1 MSMTTGTNDGGLK
14 KIYDKSVKD
23 GYKGSYD
30 DFTTYFNA
38 SDENRRRVYDK
49 NVKNGYKGS
58 YDDFISFAGAGQAKQ
73 QPTRYQLPTFQPY
86 QRELDDSPASILSPT
101 QLKIARGE
109 IGEGDTYTLQ
119 PGEDIEAF
127 TPLPNFTLEQTE
139 EERQQRQQQPKPQRQ
154 TMRDG
159 SRMLG
164 HNAALTRLAQENG
177 IATQGFENL
186 NELGEDAMK
195 IYALTPQGKADK
207 QNMDNAAELAYDDF
221 AADYLKNGSDQDIKA
236 QLELGRQK
244 QILEQENAAL
254 AKDIEAWKA
263 HPGTEQQLNALN
275 ARIRDL
281 NKRIGAYEAAVAQSD
296 KAQEKVNE
304 AFQKWLENDDY
315 YKAVAQQY
323 EQNYEA
329 TMGDWFDSAATP
341 LYMQKTKD
349 EIAKMKAYLDDESLN
364 LDHRQR
370 TAIKRRVKDAEAWVK
385 AAEKNGWLDKT
396 FAGMQGKGAG
406 IDIAT
411 MFRGMGNSLTLD
423 RLSFGIG
430 DALDARA
437 IEKAMVKVRDQGV
450 ESLTPEERALLESD
464 AVLDLTKSIFNV
476 DESAFNAGATTME
489 MLPFIAELWLSGGA
503 LGAIK
508 GGVKGAIKGGAK
520 GFGKGLRAGWKTAM
534 KPTASQLGRLG
545 EAGRFAPKSV
555 GQVAKE
561 VGMTAAE
568 IVDNGLFYAMTTGLG
583 HSVANTLEYMT
594 PEIDADFDF
603 GTGKWNIKG
612 VAVDEQG
619 NIKGGDKLGL
629 AALKGF
635 GMQAIEGG
643 SEMLGE
649 KALQPLLDRAG
660 YGLRKLMGGR
670 GRAMYKPYLRVVDDW
685 IGHGALKN
693 ISGFGTEYAEEL
705 AGSAIRVITGLST
718 WDQEFNKQNL
728 ADTAYGLMPAQ
739 VAFAILGGGRMV
751 GHARR
756 SSQAK
761 DLLDKYAPE
770 QAAFYDRVAKMSTY
784 DGADKLDR
792 KTLEILKSIDE
803 KKNNGTLTDEDQR
816 KAAAELGMIFTMQ
829 EQIYMDEAS
838 AYMKD
843 KQGRRMY
850 EGITSNLNENGMFAV
865 YEWKHD
871 GTTERVPVLS
881 TKDGKATVRIWNGK
895 KQTVDLKD
903 LSFVGEYTPEQAM
916 QFAGERQTEFDDYA
930 YTDQTTPMA
939 GSVYYD
945 ADGNIP
951 IVPGKGEVNITE
963 VADNGDVTF
972 TTDDGTTQTMSERKF
987 YDYMRDLRDAYEVTA
1002 GELAAWRVEA
1012 DTKGKTAAENDDP
1025 QANYGVGREARM
1037 ARRALA
1043 NAIGEERMA
1052 ELERMDGEQLTR
1064 EYMMADEKTQ
1074 DLIYDWMQ
1082 NRVGNSYGEAMNQRR
1097 QQAMVEWKQR
1107 IGRLPYDNG
1116 NVTTAVHNGNIVIV
1130 EDNDGQQAAIV
1141 DMQGNK
1147 SMVQSSELSNMQ
1159 DNSLD
1164 SVAAQATMPQQAQL
1178 TALEQAYNGTT
1189 FQAGQEYT
1197 IGTDVNGEE
1206 RKAIIVS
1213 VNEDGTISYA
1223 TEYGYDKEG
1232 NPTPAA
1238 RSVKVATA
1246 EGFRDM
1252 TENARQQRATQEQG
1266 QQEAAQQRADMGE
1279 LRNGQRVTIMD
1290 GGHPVQGTVNM
1301 PYTGSQSVF
1310 TDTQKLIK
1318 FDTIDDL
1325 KKSMQDAANALQTEQ
1340 QAAIEAVANRINEL
1354 ANAMPN
1360 ASIKV
1365 VTDINELRPD
1375 AQEFANQGR
1384 LEAYFDPATNTVVF
1398 YAPGLVANNSNVD
1411 GKVIHEVVIH
1421 YGLKNMLGEK
1431 DYAALCLNIFNNV
1444 MDDNDRAQYVQYVKD
1459 SHPNSNLTDEQ
1470 IMAMAADEWLAFTY
1484 ENRDIDSIKRE
1495 SLLQTIVN
1503 FIVDLFKKAGV
1514 DLNRDEVMAELD
1526 QLVAASRDW
1535 LRGEQVNQEE
1545 KKEKAPKEEEKKEEP
1560 QPEPTKTR
1568 EELIASAVQAA
1579 ANFAAQGDPNFVK
1592 DNLDK
1597 AKKRVSNAK
1606 KRKPTSTDP
1615 AKRQEQIEKINTEL
1629 AEAEN
1634 ELAFWN
1640 DVQAVINE
1648 AQLAGQTRLNEA
1660 DQALQDL
1667 DSNLNPTIEAEEVH
1681 KFDKEPANADE
1692 AAADFLVGF
1701 VKKEHRINEQ
1711 SLMQETNWSED
1722 EVKNFRPATTPDG
1735 GMTLQEAAENLYNE
1749 YESEGSEHG
1758 WFKDPSEARDKLVSV
1773 MQEAG
1778 KYGELA
1784 NYINQRRGNDE
1795 ATQQMQAALDAN
1807 AQQLGYADAQDMHDK
1822 RMAEAQAKLEELK
1835 DEHGNLSEEALQQFK
1850 DFTQGLMIGQEAT
1863 PAEQQTESIDGEGEY
1878 YQPTNEEPPFS
1889 VVTGNS
1895 SEEEQEEAYFGEEPR
1910 YSVVT
1915 DPQLLD
1921 ELNNGKTVKVYRAMQ
1936 MQDGRLYPP
1945 MAGKVNGQWQK
1956 PIELGVWEQADEHP
1970 ELVDKNGKF
1979 KLDKGN
1985 GSSVAAA
1992 YNPYLHT
1999 SRSPLNDQFSSAWNR
2014 PELVTVEVEVPE
2026 IELTSGYKADK
2037 AKDAVGEVEW
2047 KSGPVSGQLAKLGNP
2062 RKVILSR
2069 YDKPVR
2075 IVPNKEVSQRIA
2087 EMLKDTDIEVPFNT
2101 VTPELRQALEEQ
2113 GVKIGKPQKGNAG
2126 DASMSAYNEWKS
2138 NKPLPIDQ
2146 QTPKNTTIDQ
2156 VLYSIKVNHNSPY
2169 LLKKA
2174 DGSFIDPETGE
2185 RLGFDHRFMN
2195 TGEGAQ
2201 VHGWGSYFSVS
2212 DLRGYAD
2219 ARNSNNTSSMRAA
2232 NITYGIDWL
2241 EKNPT
2246 YEDWVNSDETRSYY
2260 DTTGTYKYIEEL
2272 KKRGPEWEG
2281 DVKLFEEQ
2289 AKERDQQRN
2298 DEKHLH
2304 EEYEKLRMAH
2314 LAMASRHHYD
2324 VEIPD
2329 NNGNYLEETAILTK
2343 EQLDRIA
2350 SSFHDVTLNIL
2361 QERGRLSDDMADWRR
2376 GNVER
2381 ATEEIRNHNDITTYG
2396 LYRELIDNFSEEKDV
2411 SKVFFNAG
2419 FTGIHYYGQRDGE
2432 CYVIFDENDARIVDH
2447 VMFSITGLI
2456 TNEQGE
2462 IDYDRVTNLAENIT
2476 NDGASM
2482 GGLGVQEPNGRAT
2495 SRLPRIY
2502 QSTSGMPAAAAE
2514 IIARASYQKIGGER
2528 SAEGRMAQ
2536 TPQAVSFRADTRKA
2550 IESWA
2555 KDQGYWYDEQR
2566 LTDGY
2571 TEIKGG
2577 TESRVFLNGDKTKVR
2592 KLTSYTAAYG
2602 DYMQRLMENVEIFN
2616 ATFPDT
2622 AYEVIGFGQDNNGN
2636 LAAVVEQPYIE
2647 GEKVADIFR
2656 GWDDQ
2661 FGYISNAM
2669 SRLGFRPID
2678 NDGTYT
2684 NGTAYASDINADNMV
2699 VDGEGNPHI
2708 IDAVMSLRPEQY
2720 SEPFVL
2726 YSVVTPQQDAD
2737 YMDAVNRGDM
2747 ETAQR
2752 MVNEAAERADYFSD
2766 SSYQGSLA
2774 FNGAAPNNN
2783 GYYETKEQRKQAFDN
2798 GELEGDYS
2806 LGDFMDNGV
2815 DGNDLEWQL
2824 ANPIAASGRDKATLQ
2839 SIKNLNDVVKNGK
2852 RTIKMYRAV
2861 DSNIKEDSFRN
2872 GDWITPSREYAE
2884 QHIELQDWDSG
2895 RIIEQEVSVD
2905 DIWWN
2910 GDDINEW
2917 GYDDSR
2923 NYAYQN
2929 TKNNRKLLDAVTYDD
2944 EGNVIPLSKR
2954 FNKRSGDIRYSFVG
2968 RSGAQ
2973 RLDMADRAMT
2983 RLNNLHVA
2991 REMEEQGKD
3000 AKVVKMATGWERG
3013 KDGKW
3018 RYEIAEASMEDIV
3031 KRMREPILPKIAEIK
3046 RLKELARKEYER
3058 FEYLNNNIP
3067 ARLDSRFTEEE
3078 KQTYR
3083 EQRKERDK
3091 LLQSSHANQTDAE
3104 VIEGELRNDGVE
3116 MTLGEILPEG
3126 NELLKAYPQ
3135 LADIKVRYYNRETL
3149 RDGSYGRY
3157 NDKTNTLFIAAGR
3170 ERPITEIYSA
3180 LYHEIQHAIQD
3191 IEGFAQGGNP
3201 QMAAQAVKDM
3211 DNNAKVWEYKMMLDD
3226 VAQENPGH
3234 ADSEQELL
3242 YDILFDHLL
3251 YENDGQAEYN
3261 AVRDGWIPEENLR
3274 KQAFK
3279 IYQGKI
3285 KGDSYEK
3292 AHKQWYD
3299 KLNEAGRT
3307 TYYEGTPF
3315 ELYKRL
3321 AGETE
3326 ARNVQTRLGFTEEQ
3340 RRQLLAADTED
3351 VAREDQLVM
3360 FAGDPVLYS
3369 VSQAAN
3375 TPQERLRLYDA
3386 MNGEKYASNFVG
3398 RVTEGFYRSV
3408 VDGAIPLKRLQDVI
3422 AGRGKV
3428 TDAENAYLMEIAR
3441 AARAKRLTD
3450 EAETKYYEPMMKAIA
3465 ALTGRTSKKG
3475 YYKAMRDV
3483 ELYVLAK
3490 SGLERNQW
3498 FWDEAK
3504 KSDPNAQL
3512 EDKSGLTA
3520 LAAEF
3525 GEKDFT
3531 AFAERLVA
3539 DYEARHGQQK
3549 IDELWKC
3556 INAVSKNIL
3565 DTELDGHLIS
3575 QELHND
3581 LLNRWKFYVPM
3592 RGFDEQVTSAFYTYQ
3607 PSSATIRFENP
3618 FKKIKG
3624 RVSLAD
3630 NPFVNLIRMTESAIN
3645 LKGKNEVGLALLNL
3659 AASHD
3664 DNGLLRV
3671 GKAWEVKEV
3680 DPATG
3685 EVTWKAA
3692 YPNLSNVSQ
3701 ADIPAAIDAFQK
3713 SMMRQA
3719 KTGDA
3724 RPSSRTAGGVRIHPS
3739 DIDQHVLKVKVGGQ
3753 TVDLYLLGNPKAFQ
3767 ALNPTGKSKTEE
3779 KLSGLTRSLS
3789 GLMTTYNPVFMVRN
3803 SIRDFKT
3810 AAIITY
3816 TRDGAAGMFNMMGQ
3830 WFGNMNALRKLIKGE
3845 SSGDATLDRYWQEFL
3860 EFGGETGFT
3869 RSLNMEKQREDFNK
3883 KMFNLTRDKSGQ
3895 AMHKI
3900 THWYFDW
3907 MEKRGN
3913 RYAEDI
3919 TRFAVFCASRK
3930 QGRSAMQA
3938 AADAK
3943 NTTANFNKKGQ
3954 SGFARFMS
3962 TNYAFFNAAIQ
3973 GLNTSFHAF
3982 KDNPGRAAT
3991 AAVSTMIYSMAIP
4004 YVNMCLLALF
4014 GDDDDWRQYEN
4025 MTQFVSNTHAVWYI
4039 PGAGFLTIPYPQD
4052 FVPFTSLGNIIWRN
4066 AAGFEKPL
4074 NGRSIFGNVM
4084 LQWFDT
4090 WADLLPVNA
4099 FEEGFGEM
4107 KDWKGVARALAP
4119 TWLSPVADVM
4129 LNRNFMGS
4137 QIRRK
4142 HFTLN
4147 DQKDLAPYWAEYDRS
4162 KNWWAHDI
4170 ARLIAGGDEYRA
4182 AAAWRN
4188 VDPRQLIHLVEGYGG
4203 GTVKLMSDIAVYF
4216 EEMAKGDKPTL
4227 NQAPFIK
4234 KFWIQPNPDKYEG
4247 NLNGKLYEMAK
4258 YQREL
4263 EQQIKDLQK
4272 EADKA
4277 REDGNDKAAEK
4288 REKKIEEIQSS
4299 MEYKILTDYDVNS
4312 MMKDWREERNDI
4324 TNDETLSEEGKQD
4337 KIITLTY
4344 QKAAFL
4350 DGIWE
4355 EAFLG
4360 EEAPK
4365 RNWFSEF
4372 YRDASTEA
4380 YTHNRKEQE
4389 QEEE

>member
-1 MSMTTGTNDGGLK
+1 MKEQMSMTTGTNDGGLK

-73 QPTRYQLPTFQPY
+73 QPTRYQLPTFQSY

-109 IGEGDTYTLQ
+109 IGEGDAYTLQ

-127 TPLPNFTLEQTE
+127 TPLPNFTLEHTE
-139 EERQQRQQQPKPQRQ
+139 EEKQQRQQQPKPQRQ
-154 TMRDG
+154 TMRNG
-159 SRMLG
+159 GRMLG
-164 HNAALTRLAQENG
+164 HNAALTRLAQDNG
-177 IATQGFENL
+177 IATEGFENL

-207 QNMDNAAELAYDDF
+207 KNMDNAAELAYDDF

-244 QILEQENAAL
+244 QLLEQENAAL

-263 HPGTEQQLNALN
+263 HPGTEQQRNALN
-275 ARIRDL
+275 ARISDL
-281 NKRIGAYEAAVAQSD
+281 NKRLGEYEAAVAQSD

-341 LYMQKTKD
+341 LYMQMTKD
-349 EIAKMKAYLDDESLN
+349 EIAKMKAYLDDENLN
-364 LDHRQR
+364 LDYRQR

-520 GFGKGLRAGWKTAM
+520 GFGKGLKAGWKAAM

-545 EAGRFAPKSV
+545 EAGRFAPKTV

-594 PEIDADFDF
+594 PEMDSKYDF
-603 GTGKWNIKG
+603 GTGKMNING

-649 KALQPLLDRAG
+649 KALQPLIDRAG
-660 YGLRKLMGGR
+660 YGLRKLMGGN

-705 AGSAIRVITGLST
+705 AGSVMRVITGLST

-770 QAAFYDRVAKMSTY
+770 QAAFYDRVAQMSTY
-784 DGADKLDR
+784 DGADMLDR
-792 KTLEILKSIDE
+792 KTLEILKTIDE
-803 KKNNGTLTDEDQR
+803 KKNNGTLTEEDQR

-843 KQGRRMY
+843 KQDRRMY
-850 EGITSNLNENGMFAV
+850 EGVTSNLNKDNGKFVVARMKGEEGDS
-865 YEWKHD
+865 Y
-871 GTTERVPVLS
+871 VPVLS
-881 TKDGKATVRIWNGK
+881 TKDNKAVVRLRDGK
-895 KQTVDLKD
+895 KKTVDIKD
-903 LSFVGEYTPEQAM
+903 LEIVREQTPEEALQWVND
-916 QFAGERQTEFDDYA
+916 GYILTGYDYD
-930 YTDQTTPMA
+930 DQTTPMA

-945 ADGNIP
+945 AEGNIP

-972 TTDDGTTQTMSERKF
+972 TTEDGTTQTMNERKF
-987 YDYMRDLRDAYEVTA
+987 YDYMRALRNVYEDTA
-1002 GELAAWRVEA
+1002 GQLAAWRVEA

-1025 QANYGVGREARM
+1025 QAHYGVGREARM

-1043 NAIGEERMA
+1043 NAIGEERM
-1052 ELERMDGEQLTR
+1052 EQLERMDGEQLTR

-1074 DLIYDWMQ
+1074 DLMYDWMQ
-1082 NRVGNSYGEAMNQRR
+1082 NRVGDSYGEAMNQRR
-1097 QQAMVEWKQR
+1097 QQAMAEWKRR

-1116 NVTTAVHNGNIVIV
+1116 NVTTAVHNGNIIIV

-1141 DMQGNK
+1141 DMAGNK
-1147 SMVQSSELSNMQ
+1147 SMVQSSELSNIQ

-1197 IGTDVNGEE
+1197 IGTDTNGEE

-1232 NPTPAA
+1232 NPTPAV

-1252 TENARQQRATQEQG
+1252 TENARQQKATQEQG
-1266 QQEAAQQRADMGE
+1266 QREAAQQRANMGE

-1310 TDTQKLIK
+1310 TDSGKLVK

-1325 KKSMQDAANALQTEQ
+1325 KKSIQDAANALQTEQ
-1340 QAAIEAVANRINEL
+1340 QAAIEAVANRITEL

-1360 ASIKV
+1360 ARIKV

-1375 AQEFANQGR
+1375 AQEFAKQGR
-1384 LEAYFDPATNTVVF
+1384 LEAYFDPDTNTVVF

-1444 MDDNDRAQYVQYVKD
+1444 MDENDRAQYVQYVKD

-1545 KKEKAPKEEEKKEEP
+1545 KKEEAPKEEEKKEEP

-1568 EELIASAVQAA
+1568 EELIANAVQAA
-1579 ANFAAQGDPNFVK
+1579 ANFSAQGDPNFVK

-1629 AEAEN
+1629 AAAES

-1667 DSNLNPTIEAEEVH
+1667 DSNLNPTVEAEKVH

-1701 VKKEHRINEQ
+1701 VKKQHRINEQ
-1711 SLMQETNWSED
+1711 SLMQETGWSED
-1722 EVKNFRPATTPDG
+1722 EVKNFRPATTSDG
-1735 GMTLQEAAENLYNE
+1735 GMTLQKAAENLYNE

-1758 WFKDPSEARDKLVSV
+1758 WFKDPSEARDKLISV

-1807 AQQLGYADAQDMHDK
+1807 AQQLGYANAQDMHDK

-1835 DEHGNLSEEALQQFK
+1835 DEQGNLSEEALQQFK
-1850 DFTQGLMIGQEAT
+1850 DFTRGLMIGQE
-1863 PAEQQTESIDGEGEY
+1863 QVQTESKFDRISNELGEREQWWEDRILDYITEHYPTQANVSGESKTEQGLAEREAMKNDPVLQEMRRKRKEELDEIDKRLSDAYREEEY
-1878 YQPTNEEPPFS
+1878 LRPSDEPVPFS
-1889 VVTGNS
+1889 VVS
-1895 SEEEQEEAYFGEEPR
+1895 KEEAEEAAVR

-1915 DPQLLD
+1915 DPKEIERLD
-1921 ELNNGKTVKVYRAMQ
+1921 NEPHEIGYRTIALAEGNTMRSPMADRLGKGRGRIRNSSFELNQWERSDENPQLADDNGKI
-1936 MQDGRLYPP
+1936 DLENIG
-1945 MAGKVNGQWQK
+1945 N
-1956 PIELGVWEQADEHP
+1956 
-1970 ELVDKNGKF
+1970 VD
-1979 KLDKGN
+1979 
-1985 GSSVAAA
+1985 
-1992 YNPYLHT
+1992 YNPYIHIRPDAVNT
-1999 SRSPLNDQFSSAWNR
+1999 QFKAAWRR
-2014 PELVTVEVEVPE
+2014 PELVYVRTQYPTS
-2026 IELTSGYKADK
+2026 ELTSGYKAEK
-2037 AKDAVGEVEW
+2037 AKLPVGRHDW
-2047 KSGPVSGQLAKLGNP
+2047 SGGGELV
-2062 RKVILSR
+2062 LSR
-2069 YDKPVR
+2069 WDKPVE
-2075 IVPNKEVSQRIA
+2075 IVPWEEVADDWMKHFSNDPIHF
-2087 EMLKDTDIEVPFNT
+2087 DIISPQLLPILAARGANIVAPHKNM
-2101 VTPELRQALEEQ
+2101 
-2113 GVKIGKPQKGNAG
+2113 GKACN
-2126 DASMSAYNEWKS
+2126 DAYNEWK
-2138 NKPLPIDQ
+2138 NGG
-2146 QTPKNTTIDQ
+2146 TR
-2156 VLYSIKVNHNSPY
+2156 YSI
-2169 LLKKA
+2169 
-2174 DGSFIDPETGE
+2174 
-2185 RLGFDHRFMN
+2185 
-2195 TGEGAQ
+2195 
-2201 VHGWGSYFSVS
+2201 
-2212 DLRGYAD
+2212 
-2219 ARNSNNTSSMRAA
+2219 
-2232 NITYGIDWL
+2232 
-2241 EKNPT
+2241 
-2246 YEDWVNSDETRSYY
+2246 
-2260 DTTGTYKYIEEL
+2260 
-2272 KKRGPEWEG
+2272 
-2281 DVKLFEEQ
+2281 
-2289 AKERDQQRN
+2289 
-2298 DEKHLH
+2298 
-2304 EEYEKLRMAH
+2304 
-2314 LAMASRHHYD
+2314 
-2324 VEIPD
+2324 
-2329 NNGNYLEETAILTK
+2329 
-2343 EQLDRIA
+2343 
-2350 SSFHDVTLNIL
+2350 
-2361 QERGRLSDDMADWRR
+2361 
-2376 GNVER
+2376 
-2381 ATEEIRNHNDITTYG
+2381 
-2396 LYRELIDNFSEEKDV
+2396 
-2411 SKVFFNAG
+2411 
-2419 FTGIHYYGQRDGE
+2419 
-2432 CYVIFDENDARIVDH
+2432 
-2447 VMFSITGLI
+2447 
-2456 TNEQGE
+2456 
-2462 IDYDRVTNLAENIT
+2462 
-2476 NDGASM
+2476 
-2482 GGLGVQEPNGRAT
+2482 
-2495 SRLPRIY
+2495 
-2502 QSTSGMPAAAAE
+2502 
-2514 IIARASYQKIGGER
+2514 
-2528 SAEGRMAQ
+2528 
-2536 TPQAVSFRADTRKA
+2536 
-2550 IESWA
+2550 
-2555 KDQGYWYDEQR
+2555 
-2566 LTDGY
+2566 
-2571 TEIKGG
+2571 
-2577 TESRVFLNGDKTKVR
+2577 
-2592 KLTSYTAAYG
+2592 
-2602 DYMQRLMENVEIFN
+2602 
-2616 ATFPDT
+2616 
-2622 AYEVIGFGQDNNGN
+2622 
-2636 LAAVVEQPYIE
+2636 
-2647 GEKVADIFR
+2647 
-2656 GWDDQ
+2656 
-2661 FGYISNAM
+2661 
-2669 SRLGFRPID
+2669 
-2678 NDGTYT
+2678 
-2684 NGTAYASDINADNMV
+2684 
-2699 VDGEGNPHI
+2699 
-2708 IDAVMSLRPEQY
+2708 
-2720 SEPFVL
+2720 
-2726 YSVVTPQQDAD
+2726 TPQQDAD

-2747 ETAQR
+2747 EAAQR
-2752 MVNEAAERADYFSD
+2752 MVLEAAKAAMPNTKVVDENGNPLLMSHNTNNEGFYTFDKGRIGTG
-2766 SSYQGSLA
+2766 QG
-2774 FNGAAPNNN
+2774 
-2783 GYYETKEQRKQAFDN
+2783 QAFLGIGFNFSRGYGSSIYGNRNISAYLNAENPLRSDGKTLSKMDIRSIIMELNKKNGVDRIEDSWGSMNDAVNALYDYGGDLDVYATIGITYSGESVDVMDAFAKRGYDSTIEYNDN
-2798 GELEGDYS
+2798 GEI
-2806 LGDFMDNGV
+2806 MN
-2815 DGNDLEWQL
+2815 
-2824 ANPIAASGRDKATLQ
+2824 A
-2839 SIKNLNDVVKNGK
+2839 VVF
-2852 RTIKMYRAV
+2852 
-2861 DSNIKEDSFRN
+2861 DSNQIKSAD
-2872 GDWITPSREYAE
+2872 P
-2884 QHIELQDWDSG
+2884 
-2895 RIIEQEVSVD
+2895 
-2905 DIWWN
+2905 
-2910 GDDINEW
+2910 
-2917 GYDDSR
+2917 
-2923 NYAYQN
+2923 
-2929 TKNNRKLLDAVTYDD
+2929 VTYDD
-2944 EGNVIPLSKR
+2944 QGNVIPLSKR
-2954 FNKRSGDIRYSFVG
+2954 FNKRSDDIRYSVVNRNQAIFVSNAARAVEGIKQEKATPEQWLKMIEKNGGLKAGEDKWLGLSEWLKGSDAKTLTKQEVLDFIHQNMIQIEETHYAETSEMLPEKSQEKLNALNEEFDELIWEGDEATGSIYTSDWVDYAFRQMVERYGDDFMMAFEVDGNGTNASLVPTVDYDGDLTDSAKYFLDYNEAEELPINSVRITYTTKGLDNKREIALTVPTIEPWNEGDEIHFGDAGEGRAVAWIRFGETTDADGKRVLVIDEIQSKRHQEGREKGYKKGTKEDVRKANEATIDAQIHYDTYISDLAEKYNCDRADVYAHATDAEIEEAEARMDAVSATMRAYEQVYEEANGVPAAPFEKNWMELAMKRMLRLAAEEGYDKVAWTTGEQQAERYDLTKVIDSIECNHVGKNGRKMFALKGLDYNLVVDTDGTIVAGEDAFVGKPLSDIVGKPLAEKMIGMEEGDVVEGDGLRIGGEGMKGFYDKMIPSFMNKYGKQWGVKVGEVTMPQLEEDYQTMHSIDVTDAMKESVMSGQLMFSFVG

-2991 REMEEQGKD
+2991 RQMEEQGKD
-3000 AKVVKMATGWERG
+3000 AKTTKMATGWERG

-3018 RYEIAEASMEDIV
+3018 RYEIPEDNMEEIV
-3031 KRMREPILPKIAEIK
+3031 KNMREPIVPRLSEIR
-3046 RLKELARKEYER
+3046 RLKEQAKKEYER
-3058 FEYLNNNIP
+3058 FEYLDTTIP
-3067 ARLDSRFTEEE
+3067 ARLDSRYTEEQ
-3078 KQTYR
+3078 KKKYR
-3083 EQRKERDK
+3083 EQRKERDR
-3091 LLQSSHANQTDAE
+3091 LLQSSHANEVDARE
-3104 VIEGELRNDGVE
+3104 IEDNLRNEGVE
-3116 MTLGEILPEG
+3116 TTMGDILPKDSEV
-3126 NELLKAYPQ
+3126 LKAYPQ
-3135 LADIKVRYYNRETL
+3135 LKDIKVKYYKRDEL
-3149 RDGSYGRY
+3149 KDGSYGSY
-3157 NDKTNTLFIAAGR
+3157 NSDTKTLFIAGA
-3170 ERPITEIYSA
+3170 RPVTEIYST
-3180 LYHEIQHAIQD
+3180 LQHEIQHAIQR
-3191 IEGFAQGGNP
+3191 IEGFAQGGSP
-3201 QMAAQAVKDM
+3201 RIAAQAVKDM
-3211 DNNAKVWEYKMMLDD
+3211 SNNAKIWSYKLMLDEAAKD
-3226 VAQENPGH
+3226 NPGH
-3234 ADSEQELL
+3234 AGNPEELL
-3242 YDILFDHLL
+3242 MDILDGLG
-3251 YENDGQAEYN
+3251 YEHDGLAEYN
-3261 AVRDGWIPEENLR
+3261 ARKDGFIPDEDLR
-3274 KQAFK
+3274 KVAYGLFN
-3279 IYQGKI
+3279 GNNDN
-3285 KGDSYEK
+3285 GTYEK
-3292 AHKQWYD
+3292 SYNQWYN
-3299 KLNEAGRT
+3299 KLRESEASS
-3307 TYYEGTPF
+3307 YYEGTPF
-3315 ELYKRL
+3315 QLYKRL

-3326 ARNVQTRLGFTEEQ
+3326 ARNVQSRLGFTDEQ
-3340 RRQLLAADTED
+3340 RREILAADTED
-3351 VAREDQLVM
+3351 VSRQDQLVM
-3360 FAGDPVLYS
+3360 MAGDPVLYS
-3369 VSQAAN
+3369 ISQAAN

-3386 MNGEKYASNFVG
+3386 MVGTKEVSSFVG
-3398 RVTEGFYRSV
+3398 RVTEGFYQSV

-3450 EAETKYYEPMMKAIA
+3450 IAEKEYYEPMMKAIA
-3465 ALTGRTSKKG
+3465 ALTGKTSKKG

-3575 QELHND
+3575 QELHDD

-3592 RGFDEQVTSAFYTYQ
+3592 RGFDEQVTSAFYAYQ

-3680 DPATG
+3680 DPAAG

-3713 SMMRQA
+3713 AMMRQA

-3767 ALNPTGKSKTEE
+3767 ALNPTGKSKAGE

-3830 WFGNMNALRKLIKGE
+3830 WFGNMNALRKLIAGNP
-3845 SSGDATLDRYWQEFL
+3845 SGDATLDRYWQEFL

-3962 TNYAFFNAAIQ
+3962 TNFAFFNAAIQ

-4004 YVNMCLLALF
+4004 FVNMCLLAMF

-4025 MTQFVSNTHAVWYI
+4025 MTQFVSNTHAVYYI
-4039 PGAGFLTIPYPQD
+4039 PGAGFLTMPYPQD

-4147 DQKDLAPYWAEYDRS
+4147 DQKDLAPYWAEYDRN
-4162 KNWWAHDI
+4162 KNWWAYDI

-4182 AAAWRN
+4182 GAAWRN
-4188 VDPRQLIHLVEGYGG
+4188 VDPRQIIHLVEGYGG

-4258 YQREL
+4258 YHREL

-4288 REKKIEEIQSS
+4288 REKKIEEIQNS
-4299 MEYKILTDYDVNS
+4299 MEYRILTDYDVNG
-4312 MMKDWREERNDI
+4312 MMKDWREKRNDI

-4337 KIITLTY
+4337 KIVTITY

-4380 YTHNRKEQE
+4380 YTHNRDKKGEQE
-4389 QEEE
+4389 

>member
-1 MSMTTGTNDGGLK
+1 MEEKDWNQILADFSATKEAKPNLTKEEWFSKFPEFNNDDKLLQAA
-14 KIYDKSVKD
+14 YDYDATVKSGKYKD
-23 GYKGSYD
+23 DQKTLQSKFPEFWG
-30 DFTTYFNA
+30 
-38 SDENRRRVYDK
+38 
-49 NVKNGYKGS
+49 
-58 YDDFISFAGAGQAKQ
+58 GQAKQ

-127 TPLPNFTLEQTE
+127 TPLPNFTIEQTE

-159 SRMLG
+159 GRMLG
-164 HNAALTRLAQENG
+164 HNAALTKLAKDNG
-177 IATQGFENL
+177 IATDGFENL

-221 AADYLKNGSDQDIKA
+221 TADYLKNGSDQDIKA

-254 AKDIEAWKA
+254 AKDIEAWNA

-281 NKRIGAYEAAVAQSD
+281 NKRIGEYEEAVAQSD

-315 YKAVAQQY
+315 YKAVAKQY

-329 TMGDWFDSAATP
+329 TMGEWFDDAATP
-341 LYMQKTKD
+341 LYMQMTKD

-364 LDHRQR
+364 LDYRQR
-370 TAIKRRVKDAEAWVK
+370 TAIKRRVRDAEAWVK

-396 FAGMQGKGAG
+396 FAGMQRKGAG

-464 AVLDLTKSIFNV
+464 AVLDLTKSMFNV

-508 GGVKGAIKGGAK
+508 GGVKAAVKGGAK
-520 GFGKGLRAGWKTAM
+520 GFGKGLRAGWKAAM

-545 EAGRFAPKSV
+545 EAGRFAPKTV

-594 PEIDADFDF
+594 PEMDSKYDF
-603 GTGKWNIKG
+603 GTGKWDIKG
-612 VAVDEQG
+612 IAVDEQG

-649 KALQPLLDRAG
+649 KALQPLLDRGG
-660 YGLRKLMGGR
+660 YWLRGMMGKQ

-685 IGHGALKN
+685 IGHGVLKN
-693 ISGFGTEYAEEL
+693 VSGFGTEYAEEL
-705 AGSAIRVITGLST
+705 AGSVARVITGLST

-739 VAFAILGGGRMV
+739 VAFAVLGGGRMV
-751 GHARR
+751 GQARR

-770 QAAFYDRVAKMSTY
+770 QAAFYDRVAQMSTY
-784 DGADKLDR
+784 DGADMLDR

-843 KQGRRMY
+843 KQGRRTY
-850 EGITSNLNENGMFAV
+850 EGITSNLNENGMFTV

-881 TKDGKATVRIWNGK
+881 TKDGKATIRLWNGK

-930 YTDQTTPMA
+930 YRDQTTPMA

-945 ADGNIP
+945 AEGNIP
-951 IVPGKGEVNITE
+951 IVPGKGEVNVTE

-972 TTDDGTTQTMSERKF
+972 TTEDGTTQTMNERKF
-987 YDYMRDLRDAYEVTA
+987 YDYMRALRDVYEVTA
-1002 GELAAWRVEA
+1002 GQLAAWRVEA

-1025 QANYGVGREARM
+1025 QAHYGVGREARM

-1043 NAIGEERMA
+1043 NAIGEERMT

-1074 DLIYDWMQ
+1074 DLMYDWMQ
-1082 NRVGNSYGEAMNQRR
+1082 NRVNDSYANGMNQRR
-1097 QQAMVEWKQR
+1097 QQAIAQWKQR

-1116 NVTTAVHNGNIVIV
+1116 NCTTAVHNDNIVIV
-1130 EDNDGQQAAIV
+1130 EDNDGKQAAIV
-1141 DMQGNK
+1141 DIQGNK

-1197 IGTDVNGEE
+1197 IGTDTNGEE
-1206 RKAIIVS
+1206 KKAIVVS

-1238 RSVKVATA
+1238 RSIKVATA

-1266 QQEAAQQRADMGE
+1266 RQEAAQQRADMGE
-1279 LRNGQRVTIMD
+1279 LHNGQRVTIMD

-1325 KKSMQDAANALQTEQ
+1325 KKSMQDAANALQAEQ

-1375 AQEFANQGR
+1375 AQELARKGQ
-1384 LEAYFDPATNTVVF
+1384 LEAYFDPDTNTVVF

-1421 YGLKNMLGEK
+1421 YGLRNMLGKK

-1459 SHPNSNLTDEQ
+1459 SHPDWQKTMTNAQ
-1470 IMAMAADEWLAFTY
+1470 IMEIAADEWLAFTY

-1514 DLNRDEVMAELD
+1514 DLNREEVMAELD

-1535 LRGEQVNQEE
+1535 LRGEQMNQEE
-1545 KKEKAPKEEEKKEEP
+1545 KKEEAPKEEEKKEEP

-1568 EELIASAVQAA
+1568 EELIANAVQAA

-1629 AEAEN
+1629 AAAES

-1660 DQALQDL
+1660 DQALKDL
-1667 DSNLNPTIEAEEVH
+1667 DTNLNPTVEAEEVH

-1807 AQQLGYADAQDMHDK
+1807 AQQLGYEDANDMHDK

-1835 DEHGNLSEEALQQFK
+1835 DEQGNLSEEALQQFK
-1850 DFTQGLMIGQEAT
+1850 DFTQGLMIGQEET
-1863 PAEQQTESIDGEGEY
+1863 TTEQPTESIEVGEEFI
-1878 YQPTNEEPPFS
+1878 QPTNEEAPFS
-1889 VVTGNS
+1889 VTRGT
-1895 SEEEQEEAYFGEEPR
+1895 R
-1910 YSVVT
+1910 YSVVNANQAIFVSNAARAVEGIKQEKAT
-1915 DPQLLD
+1915 PEQWLKMVEKNGGLKAGEDKWLGLSQWLKDSKAKTLTKQEVLDFINENAIKIEETHYSEIADVENNERMKALNDEFLDLVSQGDEETGSIYVADWADWAFDAMEKRYGDDFRSGFTWDYDDFRFPKLVPAYEYGGD
-1921 ELNNGKTVKVYRAMQ
+1921 ELTGEARYYLGIEDNPINSTRLDYTTYGLENKREIALTVPTIESWNESDEVHFGDAGEGRAIAWIRFGDAYARGNAVTEQQSLFRELSQKYDCPPYALRERASKEDIARLDAVEEKMKKEYKNNGY
-1936 MQDGRLYPP
+1936 
-1945 MAGKVNGQWQK
+1945 GKVLV
-1956 PIELGVWEQADEHP
+1956 IDEIQSKRHQ
-1970 ELVDKNGKF
+1970 EGRE
-1979 KLDKGN
+1979 KGY
-1985 GSSVAAA
+1985 G
-1992 YNPYLHT
+1992 
-1999 SRSPLNDQFSSAWNR
+1999 
-2014 PELVTVEVEVPE
+2014 
-2026 IELTSGYKADK
+2026 
-2037 AKDAVGEVEW
+2037 
-2047 KSGPVSGQLAKLGNP
+2047 
-2062 RKVILSR
+2062 
-2069 YDKPVR
+2069 
-2075 IVPNKEVSQRIA
+2075 
-2087 EMLKDTDIEVPFNT
+2087 DTDT
-2101 VTPELRQALEEQ
+2101 
-2113 GVKIGKPQKGNAG
+2113 
-2126 DASMSAYNEWKS
+2126 AS
-2138 NKPLPIDQ
+2138 
-2146 QTPKNTTIDQ
+2146 
-2156 VLYSIKVNHNSPY
+2156 
-2169 LLKKA
+2169 
-2174 DGSFIDPETGE
+2174 
-2185 RLGFDHRFMN
+2185 
-2195 TGEGAQ
+2195 
-2201 VHGWGSYFSVS
+2201 
-2212 DLRGYAD
+2212 
-2219 ARNSNNTSSMRAA
+2219 
-2232 NITYGIDWL
+2232 L
-2241 EKNPT
+2241 EKKRR
-2246 YEDWVNSDETRSYY
+2246 DALKAY
-2260 DTTGTYKYIEEL
+2260 DDYIEEL
-2272 KKRGPEWEG
+2272 KEKYGVEVGILNYITQEETEKVDRLNEEINAAAVAAQKASTEVPAAPFEKNWMELSMKRMLRLAAEEG
-2281 DVKLFEEQ
+2281 YDKVAWTTGEQQ
-2289 AKERDQQRN
+2289 AKRYNIGKVVDAMEVRPYKAQSPSESDGHDLTVHLSEGTTWEMFVQPDGTLNSDNELFDGKNVTEVFGKELGNRIMGVTEPVLRLDNEDLLVGGEGMKGFYDKMIPSFMNKYGKQWGVKVGEVTMPNLEEGYQTMHSIDVNDAIKESVMSGQLMFSIVSPESQAIFDKAKEIFGTTNNINEAGYILPDGAMLDFSGRRTLDEGTDDGFLRGRRTEDHRDIQQI
-2298 DEKHLH
+2298 
-2304 EEYEKLRMAH
+2304 EYEKDGNTPSGVNTDM
-2314 LAMASRHHYD
+2314 
-2324 VEIPD
+2324 PD
-2329 NNGNYLEETAILTK
+2329 FI
-2343 EQLDRIA
+2343 
-2350 SSFHDVTLNIL
+2350 
-2361 QERGRLSDDMADWRR
+2361 RR
-2376 GNVER
+2376 GAIRIDSNAGVINLAVKPTQQQRWPIRRIVEANDGDVQVDFGDGWDSDHYVEYDGAKPSRVLADIDRYFDEGIKPEGNMMFSIVGQVINRNGDINYEKLDNIIRSQRNELAGLSRIPEEAVGR
-2381 ATEEIRNHNDITTYG
+2381 AVATPAIAAEAIARGVRQANLAEVWGEDRTREHT
-2396 LYRELIDNFSEEKDV
+2396 RELIK
-2411 SKVFFNAG
+2411 
-2419 FTGIHYYGQRDGE
+2419 Q
-2432 CYVIFDENDARIVDH
+2432 
-2447 VMFSITGLI
+2447 
-2456 TNEQGE
+2456 
-2462 IDYDRVTNLAENIT
+2462 
-2476 NDGASM
+2476 
-2482 GGLGVQEPNGRAT
+2482 
-2495 SRLPRIY
+2495 
-2502 QSTSGMPAAAAE
+2502 
-2514 IIARASYQKIGGER
+2514 
-2528 SAEGRMAQ
+2528 
-2536 TPQAVSFRADTRKA
+2536 
-2550 IESWA
+2550 WA
-2555 KDQGYWYDEQR
+2555 KQSGHWYDEAR
-2566 LTDGY
+2566 LTEDA
-2571 TEIKGG
+2571 TEGRGG
-2577 TESRVFLNGDKTKVR
+2577 TESRVFVTNNGKTVR
-2592 KLTSYTAAYG
+2592 KLTSPVFSQGDVEPYIESLHLFGNVFGESAY
-2602 DYMQRLMENVEIFN
+2602 DIK
-2616 ATFPDT
+2616 
-2622 AYEVIGFGQDNNGN
+2622 GFGENDKGE
-2636 LAAVVEQPYIE
+2636 LCVVIEQPYIQGVRLSDSGITKSIDKIRE
-2647 GEKVADIFR
+2647 FME
-2656 GWDDQ
+2656 
-2661 FGYISNAM
+2661 S
-2669 SRLGFRPID
+2669 LGFKEYGVSMFE
-2678 NDGTYT
+2678 NDKYRVEDVNRT
-2684 NGTAYASDINADNMV
+2684 NVI
-2699 VDGEGNPHI
+2699 VDANGDFHV
-2708 IDAVMSLRPEQY
+2708 IDAYV
-2720 SEPFVL
+2720 
-2726 YSVVTPQQDAD
+2726 
-2737 YMDAVNRGDM
+2737 
-2747 ETAQR
+2747 
-2752 MVNEAAERADYFSD
+2752 
-2766 SSYQGSLA
+2766 SLA
-2774 FNGAAPNNN
+2774 DESL
-2783 GYYETKEQRKQAFDN
+2783 YKEEPMF
-2798 GELEGDYS
+2798 
-2806 LGDFMDNGV
+2806 
-2815 DGNDLEWQL
+2815 
-2824 ANPIAASGRDKATLQ
+2824 
-2839 SIKNLNDVVKNGK
+2839 
-2852 RTIKMYRAV
+2852 
-2861 DSNIKEDSFRN
+2861 
-2872 GDWITPSREYAE
+2872 
-2884 QHIELQDWDSG
+2884 
-2895 RIIEQEVSVD
+2895 
-2905 DIWWN
+2905 
-2910 GDDINEW
+2910 
-2917 GYDDSR
+2917 
-2923 NYAYQN
+2923 
-2929 TKNNRKLLDAVTYDD
+2929 
-2944 EGNVIPLSKR
+2944 
-2954 FNKRSGDIRYSFVG
+2954 SFVG

-3000 AKVVKMATGWERG
+3000 AKTVKMATGWERG

-3018 RYEIAEASMEDIV
+3018 RYEISDENYHFDSSGLTKFWRENPVPND
-3031 KRMREPILPKIAEIK
+3031 MRDLV
-3046 RLKELARKEYER
+3046 LKKGR
-3058 FEYLNNNIP
+3058 
-3067 ARLDSRFTEEE
+3067 TEEE
-3078 KQTYR
+3078 TKKLEAYI
-3083 EQRKERDK
+3083 KERQEKMKDFMDHQ
-3091 LLQSSHANQTDAE
+3091 LVVTLEDVVAHD
-3104 VIEGELRNDGVE
+3104 ELFN
-3116 MTLGEILPEG
+3116 
-3126 NELLKAYPQ
+3126 AYPQ
-3135 LADIKVRYYNRETL
+3135 LKNIKVTITDTNSNNFDRSKGTLYGYYDDGNKEIVINKAL
-3149 RDGSYGRY
+3149 RNSEKRS
-3157 NDKTNTLFIAAGR
+3157 TI
-3170 ERPITEIYSA
+3170 I
-3180 LYHEIQHAIQD
+3180 HEIQHAIQA
-3191 IEGFAQGGNP
+3191 IEGFAKGGNP
-3201 QMAAQAVKDM
+3201 SFVARAVKDM
-3211 DNNAKVWEYKMMLDD
+3211 DNNAQIWGYKLALDE
-3226 VAQENPGH
+3226 AAEEHPEH
-3234 ADSEQELL
+3234 AGDHDALL
-3242 YDILFDHLL
+3242 NDIL
-3251 YENDGQAEYN
+3251 DGLTEEQAISQ
-3261 AVRDGWIPEENLR
+3261 GWIPDKNLR
-3274 KQAFK
+3274 AQGYK
-3279 IYQGKI
+3279 IYEGRI

-3292 AHKQWYD
+3292 SYKQWYD
-3299 KLNEAGRT
+3299 KLREAGRT
-3307 TYYEGTPF
+3307 NFFEGTPF
-3315 ELYKRL
+3315 DLYKRL

-3326 ARNVQTRLGFTEEQ
+3326 ARNVQTRLGFTDEQ
-3340 RRQLLAADTED
+3340 RRQLLAAETED

-3386 MNGEKYASNFVG
+3386 MVGTKEVSKFVG
-3398 RVTEGFYRSV
+3398 RVTEGFYQGV

-3428 TDAENAYLMEIAR
+3428 TDSENAYLMEIAR

-3450 EAETKYYEPMMKAIA
+3450 EAEEKYYEPMMKAIA

-3531 AFAERLVA
+3531 AFAERLVT

-3575 QELHND
+3575 QELHDD

-3592 RGFDEQVTSAFYTYQ
+3592 RGFDEQVTSAFYAYQ

-3659 AASHD
+3659 AASHE

-3671 GKAWEVKEV
+3671 GKAWDVKEV

-3713 SMMRQA
+3713 AMMRQA

-3767 ALNPTGKSKTEE
+3767 ALNPTGKSKAGE

-3830 WFGNMNALRKLIKGE
+3830 WFGNMNALRKLISGK

-3962 TNYAFFNAAIQ
+3962 TNFAFFNAAIQ

-4004 YVNMCLLALF
+4004 FVNMCLLALF

-4025 MTQFVSNTHAVWYI
+4025 MTQFVSNTHAVYYI
-4039 PGAGFLTIPYPQD
+4039 PGAGFLTMPYPQD

-4182 AAAWRN
+4182 GAAWRN
-4188 VDPRQLIHLVEGYGG
+4188 VDPRQIIHLVEGYGG
-4203 GTVKLMSDIAVYF
+4203 GTVKLVSDIAVYF

-4277 REDGNDKAAEK
+4277 HEDGNDKAAEK
-4288 REKKIEEIQSS
+4288 REKKIEEIQNS
-4299 MEYKILTDYDVNS
+4299 MEYKILIDYDVNG
-4312 MMKDWREERNDI
+4312 MMKDWRDERNGI

-4337 KIITLTY
+4337 KIVTLTY
-4344 QKAAFL
+4344 RKAAFL

-4355 EAFLG
+4355 ELFLG

-4365 RNWFSEF
+4365 QNWFSDF

-4380 YTHNRKEQE
+4380 YTHNRKEGE
-4389 QEEE
+4389 

>member
-1 MSMTTGTNDGGLK
+1 MEENNNLTQLHTALVNKGAVTGSVDDFKTYLSDDKNRNDLFEALK
-14 KIYDKSVKD
+14 K
-23 GYKGSYD
+23 KGAVTGSFN
-30 DFTTYFNA
+30 DFTSWLGMGENTTAA
-38 SDENRRRVYDK
+38 S
-49 NVKNGYKGS
+49 
-58 YDDFISFAGAGQAKQ
+58 
-73 QPTRYQLPTFQPY
+73 QPTATKYQLPTFQPY

-127 TPLPNFTLEQTE
+127 TPLPNFTLEQTD

-159 SRMLG
+159 GRMLG
-164 HNAALTRLAQENG
+164 HNAALTRLAQDNG
-177 IATQGFENL
+177 IATEGFENL

-221 AADYLKNGSDQDIKA
+221 AADYLKNGSDQEIKA

-281 NKRIGAYEAAVAQSD
+281 NKRLGEYEAAVAQSD

-341 LYMQKTKD
+341 LYMQMTKD

-411 MFRGMGNSLTLD
+411 MFRGMGNAIDFDLLD
-423 RLSFGIG
+423 FGIG
-430 DALDARA
+430 EAIDDATLRR
-437 IEKAMVKVRDQGV
+437 ISEKVRDQG
-450 ESLTPEERALLESD
+450 EASLTPEERAVLLSD
-464 AVLDLTKSIFNV
+464 EALGLTKSVFNV
-476 DESAFNAGATTME
+476 DESAWNAGANTAE
-489 MLPFIAELWLSGGA
+489 MLPFIVELWLSGGA
-503 LGAIK
+503 NAAIK
-508 GGVKGAIKGGAK
+508 AGVKGAVKGGAK
-520 GFGKGLRAGWKTAM
+520 GFRQGLKAGWKAAM

-561 VGMTAAE
+561 ARMTAAE
-568 IVDNGLFYAMTTGLG
+568 IVDNGLFYALTTGSG
-583 HSVANTLEYMT
+583 HTISQLNQYMT
-594 PEIDADFDF
+594 PEIDANFDF
-603 GTGKWNIKG
+603 GTGKWDIKG
-612 VAVDEQG
+612 IAVDEDG
-619 NIKGGDKLGL
+619 NIKGGDKFGI
-629 AALKGF
+629 AALKAI

-649 KALQPLLDRAG
+649 KALQPLLDRGG
-660 YGLRKLMGGR
+660 YWLRGMMGR
-670 GRAMYKPYLRVVDDW
+670 QGRAMYKPYLRVVDDW

-705 AGSAIRVITGLST
+705 AGSVMRVITGLST

-756 SSQAK
+756 SSQAR

-770 QAAFYDRVAKMSTY
+770 QAAFYDRVAQMSTY
-784 DGADKLDR
+784 DGADMLDR
-792 KTLEILKSIDE
+792 KTLEILKTIDE
-803 KKNNGTLTDEDQR
+803 KKNNGTLTEEDQR

-850 EGITSNLNENGMFAV
+850 EGITSNINDNGMFTV
-865 YEWKHD
+865 YEWNHD

-881 TKDGKATVRIWNGK
+881 TKDGKATIRLWNGK

-945 ADGNIP
+945 AEGNIP

-972 TTDDGTTQTMSERKF
+972 TTEDGTTQTINERQF
-987 YDYMRDLRDAYEVTA
+987 YDYMRTLRDAYEVTA

-1012 DTKGKTAAENDDP
+1012 DTKGKTAAQNDDP
-1025 QANYGVGREARM
+1025 QAHYGVGREARM

-1074 DLIYDWMQ
+1074 DLMYDWMQ
-1082 NRVGNSYGEAMNQRR
+1082 NRVGDSYGEAMNQRR
-1097 QQAMVEWKQR
+1097 QKAITDFKEK
-1107 IGRLPYDNG
+1107 IGITDNG
-1116 NVTTAVHNGNIVIV
+1116 NIGIATYEGNTVAVESDNGDSATVI
-1130 EDNDGQQAAIV
+1130 
-1141 DMQGNK
+1141 DMMGNK
-1147 SMVQSSELSNMQ
+1147 TMVPSS
-1159 DNSLD
+1159 SLTDRLTTTVD
-1164 SVAAQATMPQQAQL
+1164 SFATQATRPQQMQID
-1178 TALEQAYNGTT
+1178 ALEQAYNGTT
-1189 FQAGQEYT
+1189 FQAGQEHT
-1197 IGTDVNGEE
+1197 IGTDTNGEE

-1252 TENARQQRATQEQG
+1252 TENARQQRATQAQG

-1310 TDTQKLIK
+1310 TYTQKLIK

-1325 KKSMQDAANALQTEQ
+1325 KKSMQDAANALQAEQ

-1375 AQEFANQGR
+1375 AQELARKGQ
-1384 LEAYFDPATNTVVF
+1384 LEAYFDPDTNTVVF

-1421 YGLKNMLGEK
+1421 YGLRNMLGKK

-1459 SHPNSNLTDEQ
+1459 SHPDWKKTMTNAQ
-1470 IMAMAADEWLAFTY
+1470 IMEIAADEWLAFTY

-1514 DLNRDEVMAELD
+1514 DLNREEVMAELD

-1545 KKEKAPKEEEKKEEP
+1545 KKEEAPKEEEKKEEP

-1568 EELIASAVQAA
+1568 EELIANAVQAA

-1629 AEAEN
+1629 AAAEN

-1640 DVQAVINE
+1640 DVQAVIDE

-1667 DSNLNPTIEAEEVH
+1667 DGNLNPTIAEAPVTKE
-1681 KFDKEPANADE
+1681 DKEPANGLEFIADQ
-1692 AAADFLVGF
+1692 LTGF
-1701 VKKEHRINEQ
+1701 AKKEYRINKE
-1711 SLMQETNWSED
+1711 SLKKETGWGD
-1722 EVKNFRPATTPDG
+1722 EEAKRFAQITSVDG
-1735 GMTLQEAAENLYNE
+1735 GMSVQEMAEYIYGE
-1749 YESEGSEHG
+1749 AEIEGHEHG
-1758 WFKDPSEARDKLVSV
+1758 WFKDPMDARDQLLDLLQTAGDYDGITSYIAENSRRTKADETQ
-1773 MQEAG
+1773 MAQQAMDYEAH
-1778 KYGELA
+1778 
-1784 NYINQRRGNDE
+1784 
-1795 ATQQMQAALDAN
+1795 
-1807 AQQLGYADAQDMHDK
+1807 QLGYANAQDMHDK

-1835 DEHGNLSEEALQQFK
+1835 DEQGNLSEEALQQFK
-1850 DFTQGLMIGQEAT
+1850 DFTEGLMIGQEETPTET
-1863 PAEQQTESIDGEGEY
+1863 PAESIEEGGEY
-1878 YQPTNEEPPFS
+1878 YQPTNEEAPFS

-1895 SEEEQEEAYFGEEPR
+1895 SEEEQEETYFGEEPR
-1910 YSVVT
+1910 YSFVT
-1915 DPQLLD
+1915 DPQLLE

-1936 MQDGRLYPP
+1936 MQGGRLYPP

-1985 GSSVAAA
+1985 GTSVAAA

-2026 IELTSGYKADK
+2026 SELTSGYKADK

-2075 IVPNKEVSQRIA
+2075 IVPNEEVAQRIA
-2087 EMLKDTDIEVPFNT
+2087 EMMKDADIEVPFNT
-2101 VTPELRQALEEQ
+2101 VTPELRQALEAQ

-2126 DASMSAYNEWKS
+2126 DASMDAYNEWK
-2138 NKPLPIDQ
+2138 NGG
-2146 QTPKNTTIDQ
+2146 TR
-2156 VLYSIKVNHNSPY
+2156 YSV
-2169 LLKKA
+2169 
-2174 DGSFIDPETGE
+2174 
-2185 RLGFDHRFMN
+2185 
-2195 TGEGAQ
+2195 
-2201 VHGWGSYFSVS
+2201 
-2212 DLRGYAD
+2212 
-2219 ARNSNNTSSMRAA
+2219 
-2232 NITYGIDWL
+2232 
-2241 EKNPT
+2241 
-2246 YEDWVNSDETRSYY
+2246 
-2260 DTTGTYKYIEEL
+2260 
-2272 KKRGPEWEG
+2272 
-2281 DVKLFEEQ
+2281 
-2289 AKERDQQRN
+2289 
-2298 DEKHLH
+2298 
-2304 EEYEKLRMAH
+2304 
-2314 LAMASRHHYD
+2314 
-2324 VEIPD
+2324 
-2329 NNGNYLEETAILTK
+2329 
-2343 EQLDRIA
+2343 
-2350 SSFHDVTLNIL
+2350 
-2361 QERGRLSDDMADWRR
+2361 
-2376 GNVER
+2376 
-2381 ATEEIRNHNDITTYG
+2381 
-2396 LYRELIDNFSEEKDV
+2396 
-2411 SKVFFNAG
+2411 
-2419 FTGIHYYGQRDGE
+2419 
-2432 CYVIFDENDARIVDH
+2432 
-2447 VMFSITGLI
+2447 TGLI

-2462 IDYDRVTNLAENIT
+2462 IDYDKVTNLAENIT
-2476 NDGASM
+2476 NDGAGVLRM
-2482 GGLGVQEPNGRAT
+2482 GDNNARMGWLSRIPQVYQRASGVPAT
-2495 SRLPRIY
+2495 
-2502 QSTSGMPAAAAE
+2502 AAA
-2514 IIARASYQKIGGER
+2514 IIARRSYERTGEQIPASTRLPQ
-2528 SAEGRMAQ
+2528 AQ
-2536 TPQAVSFRADTRKA
+2536 TFRAAVRGTIK
-2550 IESWA
+2550 EWA
-2555 KDQGYWYDEQR
+2555 KDQGYWYDEER
-2566 LTDGY
+2566 LTEGFN
-2571 TEIKGG
+2571 EREGG
-2577 TESRVFLNGDKTKVR
+2577 KESRVFRSEDGSTVR
-2592 KLTSYTAAYG
+2592 KLTSFTDAYPMG
-2602 DYMQRLMENVEIFN
+2602 MQQLMESVGIFN
-2616 ATFPDT
+2616 TVFPES
-2622 AYEVIGFGQDNNGN
+2622 AYNIIGFGEDSNGE
-2636 LAAVVEQPYIE
+2636 LAVVVEQPFVEGKTIQKIADENGYGDEWVRQTIARIMASRGFGHENRWNPDYITYYNGNVGVSDMH
-2647 GEKVADIFR
+2647 GENI
-2656 GWDDQ
+2656 
-2661 FGYISNAM
+2661 I
-2669 SRLGFRPID
+2669 LD
-2678 NDGTYT
+2678 NDG
-2684 NGTAYASDINADNMV
+2684 V
-2699 VDGEGNPHI
+2699 PHI
-2708 IDAVMSLRPEQY
+2708 IDAVTSLNAGLY
-2720 SEPFVL
+2720 DDSNIL

-2737 YMDAVNRGDM
+2737 YMDAVRRGDM

-2752 MVNEAAERADYFSD
+2752 MVMEAAKAAMPNTKVVDENGNPLVVYHGRSEQFNTFERRKGVRFVMGLEDEVESEGFFFTPDKDFAEQYAANAERRRGGRRETIPTFLNIENPLDLAFTDNFAQLYEEVTGYEYQLGMDDITNLWEIMDIEGMADKIKAKGYDGVIFAEERAEDGTVTEY
-2766 SSYQGSLA
+2766 SYCV
-2774 FNGAAPNNN
+2774 
-2783 GYYETKEQRKQAFDN
+2783 FDP
-2798 GELEGDYS
+2798 S
-2806 LGDFMDNGV
+2806 
-2815 DGNDLEWQL
+2815 Q
-2824 ANPIAASGRDKATLQ
+2824 
-2839 SIKNLNDVVKNGK
+2839 IKSAD
-2852 RTIKMYRAV
+2852 
-2861 DSNIKEDSFRN
+2861 
-2872 GDWITPSREYAE
+2872 P
-2884 QHIELQDWDSG
+2884 
-2895 RIIEQEVSVD
+2895 
-2905 DIWWN
+2905 
-2910 GDDINEW
+2910 
-2917 GYDDSR
+2917 
-2923 NYAYQN
+2923 
-2929 TKNNRKLLDAVTYDD
+2929 VTYDD
-2944 EGNVIPLSKR
+2944 EGNVIPLSER
-2954 FNKRSGDIRYSFVG
+2954 FNERNEDIRYSVVSPESQAIFDKAKEIFGTTSNINEAGYILPDGAMLDFSG
-2968 RSGAQ
+2968 RKD
-2973 RLDMADRAMT
+2973 LDEGTDDDF
-2983 RLNNLHVA
+2983 L
-2991 REMEEQGKD
+2991 
-3000 AKVVKMATGWERG
+3000 RG
-3013 KDGKW
+3013 RRTEDHRDIGQIAYEKDGNTPSGVNTDMPDFIRRGAIRIDSNAGVINLAVKPTQQQRW
-3018 RYEIAEASMEDIV
+3018 PIRRIVEA
-3031 KRMREPILPKIAEIK
+3031 
-3046 RLKELARKEYER
+3046 
-3058 FEYLNNNIP
+3058 
-3067 ARLDSRFTEEE
+3067 
-3078 KQTYR
+3078 
-3083 EQRKERDK
+3083 
-3091 LLQSSHANQTDAE
+3091 
-3104 VIEGELRNDGVE
+3104 NDGDVQVDFGDGWDSDHYVE
-3116 MTLGEILPEG
+3116 YDGAKPSRVLADIDRYFDEGVKPEG
-3126 NELLKAYPQ
+3126 NLMFSVKKSEKDIADKQ
-3135 LADIKVRYYNRETL
+3135 LSLFLQNNSGEYETQ
-3149 RDGSYGRY
+3149 DGQ
-3157 NDKTNTLFIAAGR
+3157 TI
-3170 ERPITEIYSA
+3170 
-3180 LYHEIQHAIQD
+3180 
-3191 IEGFAQGGNP
+3191 GFASLLNGTDTANDSGARPDTVQREDRGTDPTDYRLRKLEEGETCHVERRYVETQGFDFTGSEKIETTDDVAYIFKQLENAAIENSFVVLIKDGTPTVIHTGIGTYDQTIVNLNNAMVAYQKLNPDKVYFVHNHPSGNIVASP
-3201 QMAAQAVKDM
+3201 PDKRVYANAKKLFGDKLQPGIIIDTTSGLYGTFTDTTEDM
-3211 DNNAKVWEYKMMLDD
+3211 DNVIPKEVKNETPIKTYSFSKQVFEEDWEPSKVYPIKSSND
-3226 VAQENPGH
+3226 VATFVSSHRLGEHKKMSLLILTPQHNVIGNIFLPYTSLSEAPQGIDFANEVGYYINQMGGVTAILYGNFRFDSATIDKIKELKDGLKIQGLNLTDCIHISPTGDRYKSAIEARLLSEN
-3234 ADSEQELL
+3234 E
-3242 YDILFDHLL
+3242 
-3251 YENDGQAEYN
+3251 AEYD
-3261 AVRDGWIPEENLR
+3261 RLTDEQSREILSKEN
-3274 KQAFK
+3274 
-3279 IYQGKI
+3279 
-3285 KGDSYEK
+3285 
-3292 AHKQWYD
+3292 
-3299 KLNEAGRT
+3299 
-3307 TYYEGTPF
+3307 
-3315 ELYKRL
+3315 
-3321 AGETE
+3321 
-3326 ARNVQTRLGFTEEQ
+3326 
-3340 RRQLLAADTED
+3340 ADTT
-3351 VAREDQLVM
+3351 
-3360 FAGDPVLYS
+3360 GDPVLYS

-3386 MNGEKYASNFVG
+3386 MVGTKEVSSFVG
-3398 RVTEGFYRSV
+3398 RVTEGFYQSV

-3490 SGLERNQW
+3490 SGLERNKW

-3575 QELHND
+3575 QELHDD

-3713 SMMRQA
+3713 AMMRQA

-3767 ALNPTGKSKTEE
+3767 ALNPTGKSKAGE

-3803 SIRDFKT
+3803 PIWDLGT
-3810 AAIITY
+3810 AMIITY
-3816 TRDGAAGMFNMMGQ
+3816 TRDGAAGMANMLGQ
-3830 WFGNMNALRKLIKGE
+3830 WFGNANNLRKLIKGKP
-3845 SSGDATLDRYWQEFL
+3845 SGNAKIDQYWNEFL

-3883 KMFNLTRDKSGQ
+3883 KMRNLTRDKSGQ

-3907 MEKRGN
+3907 MENYGN
-3913 RYAEDI
+3913 RFTEDI
-3919 TRFAVFCASRK
+3919 TRFAVFCASRNMGK
-3930 QGRSAMQA
+3930 SAMQA

-3962 TNYAFFNAAIQ
+3962 TNFAFFNAAIQ

-4004 YVNMCLLALF
+4004 FVNMCLLAMF

-4025 MTQFVSNTHAVWYI
+4025 MTQFVSNTHAVFYI
-4039 PGAGFLTIPYPQD
+4039 PDKFNLLGKQGFLTIPYPKD

-4203 GTVKLMSDIAVYF
+4203 GTVKLVSDIAVYF

-4288 REKKIEEIQSS
+4288 REKKIKEIQNS
-4299 MEYKILTDYDVNS
+4299 MEYKILTDYDVNG

-4337 KIITLTY
+4337 KIVTLTY

-4355 EAFLG
+4355 EAFVKSNDP
-4360 EEAPK
+4360 EAPEYK
-4365 RNWFSEF
+4365 GKKSNWFSEF
-4372 YRDASTEA
+4372 YYD
-4380 YTHNRKEQE
+4380 KKGEQE
-4389 QEEE
+4389 

>member
-1 MSMTTGTNDGGLK
+1 MEENNNLTQLHTALVNKGAVTGSVDDFKTYLSDDKNRNDLFEALK
-14 KIYDKSVKD
+14 K
-23 GYKGSYD
+23 KGAVTGSFN
-30 DFTTYFNA
+30 DFTSWLGMGENTTAA
-38 SDENRRRVYDK
+38 S
-49 NVKNGYKGS
+49 
-58 YDDFISFAGAGQAKQ
+58 
-73 QPTRYQLPTFQPY
+73 QPTATKYQLPTFQPY

-109 IGEGDTYTLQ
+109 IGEGDTFTLQ

-127 TPLPNFTLEQTE
+127 TPLPNFTIEQTE
-139 EERQQRQQQPKPQRQ
+139 EEKQQRQQQPKPQRQ

-164 HNAALTRLAQENG
+164 HNAALTRLAQDNG
-177 IATQGFENL
+177 IATEGFENL

-221 AADYLKNGSDQDIKA
+221 ADDYLKNGSDQDIKA

-244 QILEQENAAL
+244 QLLEQENAAL

-263 HPGTEQQLNALN
+263 HPGTEQQRNALN

-341 LYMQKTKD
+341 LYMQMTKD

-385 AAEKNGWLDKT
+385 AAEKNGWLDKVIK
-396 FAGMQGKGAG
+396 GQKYQGAYSNL
-406 IDIAT
+406 DIAT
-411 MFRGMGNSLTLD
+411 IFRGMGNAIDFDLLD
-423 RLSFGIG
+423 FGIG
-430 DALDARA
+430 EAIDDATLRR
-437 IEKAMVKVRDQGV
+437 IREKVRDKG
-450 ESLTPEERALLESD
+450 EASLTPEERAVLLSD
-464 AVLDLTKSIFNV
+464 EALGLTKSVFNI
-476 DESAFNAGATTME
+476 DKSAWNAGANTAE
-489 MLPFIAELWLSGGA
+489 MLPFIVELLLSGGA
-503 LGAIK
+503 NAAIK
-508 GGVKGAIKGGAK
+508 AGVKGAVKGGAK
-520 GFGKGLRAGWKTAM
+520 GFRQGLKAGWKAAM

-545 EAGRFAPKSV
+545 EAGRFAPKSI
-555 GQVAKE
+555 GQVAGE
-561 VGMTAAE
+561 AGMTAAE
-568 IVDNGLFYAMTTGLG
+568 IADNGLFYALTTGSG
-583 HSVANTLEYMT
+583 HTISQLNQYMT
-594 PEIDADFDF
+594 PEVDADFDF
-603 GTGKWNIKG
+603 GTGKWDIKG
-612 VAVDEQG
+612 IAVDENG
-619 NIKGGDKLGL
+619 NIKGGDKFGI
-629 AALKGF
+629 AALKAI

-649 KALQPLLDRAG
+649 KALQPLLDRGG
-660 YGLRKLMGGR
+660 YWLRGMMGR
-670 GRAMYKPYLRVVDDW
+670 QGRAMYKPYLRVVDDW

-693 ISGFGTEYAEEL
+693 VSGFGIEYAEEL
-705 AGSAIRVITGLST
+705 AGSVARVITGLST

-739 VAFAILGGGRMV
+739 VAFAIIGGGRMV

-770 QAAFYDRVAKMSTY
+770 QAAFYDRVAQMSTY
-784 DGADKLDR
+784 DGADMLDR
-792 KTLEILKSIDE
+792 KTLEILKTIDE

-838 AYMKD
+838 AYMRSGYRK
-843 KQGRRMY
+843 RMY
-850 EGITSNLNENGMFAV
+850 EGVTSNLNENNGKFVVARMKEEGGDS
-865 YEWKHD
+865 Y
-871 GTTERVPVLS
+871 VPVLS
-881 TKDGKATVRIWNGK
+881 TKDGKAVVRLRDGK
-895 KQTVDLKD
+895 KKAVDVKD
-903 LSFVGEYTPEQAM
+903 LEIVSEQTPEEALQWVIDRN
-916 QFAGERQTEFDDYA
+916 FLTGYNYD
-930 YTDQTTPMA
+930 DQTTPMA

-945 ADGNIP
+945 AEGNIP

-972 TTDDGTTQTMSERKF
+972 TTDDGTTQTMNERKF
-987 YDYMRDLRDAYEVTA
+987 YDYMRALRDAYEVTA
-1002 GELAAWRVEA
+1002 GQLAAWRVEA

-1025 QANYGVGREARM
+1025 QAHYGVGREARM

-1074 DLIYDWMQ
+1074 DLMYDWMQ
-1082 NRVGNSYGEAMNQRR
+1082 NRVGDSYGETMNQRR
-1097 QQAMVEWKQR
+1097 QQVMTEWKQR
-1107 IGRLPYDNG
+1107 IVRLPYDNG

-1197 IGTDVNGEE
+1197 IGTDTNGEE
-1206 RKAIIVS
+1206 KKAIIVS

-1266 QQEAAQQRADMGE
+1266 QREAAQQRADMGE

-1301 PYTGSQSVF
+1301 PYTGQVQIF

-1325 KKSMQDAANALQTEQ
+1325 KKSMQDAANALQAEQ

-1360 ASIKV
+1360 ARIKV

-1375 AQEFANQGR
+1375 AQEFAKQDK
-1384 LEAYFDPATNTVVF
+1384 LEAYFDPDTNMVVF
-1398 YAPGLVANNSNVD
+1398 YAPGLLANNSNVD
-1411 GKVIHEVVIH
+1411 AKFVHEVVIH
-1421 YGLKNMLGEK
+1421 YGLKNMLGAKKYTE
-1431 DYAALCLNIFNNV
+1431 LCINVYNTV
-1444 MDDNDRAQYVQYVKD
+1444 MDDDAKKKYVDYVKQ
-1459 SHPNSNLTDEQ
+1459 SHPNATLTDTELA
-1470 IMAMAADEWLAFTY
+1470 AMAADEYLAFAY
-1484 ENRDIDSIKRE
+1484 ESKDIDALERKNI
-1495 SLLQTIVN
+1495 LQR
-1503 FIVDLFKKAGV
+1503 IVDAIMSLFKEAGV
-1514 DLNRDEVMAELD
+1514 QLDRAAIEAELD
-1526 QLVAASRDW
+1526 SLVAASRDW
-1535 LRGEQVNQEE
+1535 LRGEEVKKEQKQEE
-1545 KKEKAPKEEEKKEEP
+1545 KKEEKKEEQPKEEP

-1568 EELIASAVQAA
+1568 EELIANAVQAA

-1597 AKKRVSNAK
+1597 AKKRVSKAK
-1606 KRKPTSTDP
+1606 ERKPTSTDP
-1615 AKRQEQIEKINTEL
+1615 AKRQEQIEKRNTEL
-1629 AEAEN
+1629 AAAEN
-1634 ELAFWN
+1634 ELAFWK

-1660 DQALQDL
+1660 DQALQEL
-1667 DSNLNPTIEAEEVH
+1667 DGNLNPTVEAEEVH

-1692 AAADFLVGF
+1692 AAADSLVGF
-1701 VKKEHRINEQ
+1701 VKKEYRINEE
-1711 SLMQETNWSED
+1711 SLARHTGWTLEEA
-1722 EVKNFRPATTPDG
+1722 KRFRPATTPDG
-1735 GMTLQEAAENLYNE
+1735 GMSIEKAGEALYAE
-1749 YESEGSEHG
+1749 YEAEGHEHG
-1758 WFKDPSEARDKLVSV
+1758 WFSDPMDATSHLISV
-1773 MQEAG
+1773 MQDAG
-1778 KYGELA
+1778 SYGELA
-1784 NYINQRRGNDE
+1784 NYINQRRGNDA
-1795 ATQQMQAALDAN
+1795 ATQQMQAALDYN

-1835 DEHGNLSEEALQQFK
+1835 DEQGNLSEEALQQFK
-1850 DFTQGLMIGQEAT
+1850 DFTQGLMIGQEET
-1863 PAEQQTESIDGEGEY
+1863 PAGQPTESIEGEGEY
-1878 YQPTNEEPPFS
+1878 YQPTNEEAPFS
-1889 VVTGNS
+1889 V
-1895 SEEEQEEAYFGEEPR
+1895 R
-1910 YSVVT
+1910 YSVVGNDREIYNGKSDQERSDIQYQKAQEVLKALNEAGYKDFYISRSIT
-1915 DPQLLD
+1915 DFGVSTYIQGMYNLKFRISDHSVTSTHRILEEDFFHLDTPNSYFLDIVNRASELSKERARMFNERKEKERLLD
-1921 ELNNGKTVKVYRAMQ
+1921 EKWDRIKHLF
-1936 MQDGRLYPP
+1936 
-1945 MAGKVNGQWQK
+1945 AG
-1956 PIELGVWEQADEHP
+1956 LGFKRNERTYQNF
-1970 ELVDKNGKF
+1970 DK
-1979 KLDKGN
+1979 
-1985 GSSVAAA
+1985 
-1992 YNPYLHT
+1992 
-1999 SRSPLNDQFSSAWNR
+1999 FSSN
-2014 PELVTVEVEVPE
+2014 
-2026 IELTSGYKADK
+2026 DK
-2037 AKDAVGEVEW
+2037 
-2047 KSGPVSGQLAKLGNP
+2047 
-2062 RKVILSR
+2062 
-2069 YDKPVR
+2069 
-2075 IVPNKEVSQRIA
+2075 
-2087 EMLKDTDIEVPFNT
+2087 
-2101 VTPELRQALEEQ
+2101 
-2113 GVKIGKPQKGNAG
+2113 
-2126 DASMSAYNEWKS
+2126 
-2138 NKPLPIDQ
+2138 
-2146 QTPKNTTIDQ
+2146 
-2156 VLYSIKVNHNSPY
+2156 
-2169 LLKKA
+2169 
-2174 DGSFIDPETGE
+2174 
-2185 RLGFDHRFMN
+2185 
-2195 TGEGAQ
+2195 
-2201 VHGWGSYFSVS
+2201 
-2212 DLRGYAD
+2212 
-2219 ARNSNNTSSMRAA
+2219 
-2232 NITYGIDWL
+2232 
-2241 EKNPT
+2241 
-2246 YEDWVNSDETRSYY
+2246 RS
-2260 DTTGTYKYIEEL
+2260 
-2272 KKRGPEWEG
+2272 
-2281 DVKLFEEQ
+2281 
-2289 AKERDQQRN
+2289 
-2298 DEKHLH
+2298 
-2304 EEYEKLRMAH
+2304 
-2314 LAMASRHHYD
+2314 
-2324 VEIPD
+2324 
-2329 NNGNYLEETAILTK
+2329 
-2343 EQLDRIA
+2343 
-2350 SSFHDVTLNIL
+2350 NIL
-2361 QERGRLSDDMADWRR
+2361 QTPISGGAFRYEWTEPIDSYTRERPSYEWLEHYDE
-2376 GNVER
+2376 VEGGVQ
-2381 ATEEIRNHNDITTYG
+2381 TP
-2396 LYRELIDNFSEEKDV
+2396 
-2411 SKVFFNAG
+2411 
-2419 FTGIHYYGQRDGE
+2419 
-2432 CYVIFDENDARIVDH
+2432 
-2447 VMFSITGLI
+2447 MFSVTGLI

-2462 IDYDRVTNLAENIT
+2462 IDYDRVTNLAEN
-2476 NDGASM
+2476 NEWQ
-2482 GGLGVQEPNGRAT
+2482 GL
-2495 SRLPRIY
+2495 SRLPQAYR
-2502 QSTSGMPAAAAE
+2502 QSSVPATAATIISKAVPVEDRSGSE
-2514 IIARASYQKIGGER
+2514 ASRQRGNVQGVR
-2528 SAEGRMAQ
+2528 QGDRGDNNQ
-2536 TPQAVSFRADTRKA
+2536 GQPDQRGNGTPLGNLADTIKSD

-2555 KDQGYWYDEQR
+2555 KDQGYWYDEAR
-2566 LTDGY
+2566 LTDGF
-2571 TEIKGG
+2571 TEIEGG
-2577 TESRVFLNGDKTKVR
+2577 TESRVFVNADKTKAR
-2592 KLTSYTAAYG
+2592 KLTSYPPAYG
-2602 DYMQRLMENVEIFN
+2602 EYMQLLMENIGIFN
-2616 ATFPDT
+2616 ATFPDA
-2622 AYEVIGFGQDNNGN
+2622 AYEVVGFGKDKNGN

-2647 GEKVADIFR
+2647 GRQAKDRTEVVE
-2656 GWDDQ
+2656 
-2661 FGYISNAM
+2661 AM
-2669 SRLGFRPID
+2669 RAFGFRPFYD
-2678 NDGTYT
+2678 EVTFT
-2684 NGTAYASDINADNMV
+2684 NGRVFASDVNEKNMV
-2699 VDGEGNPHI
+2699 IDTDGEPHV
-2708 IDAVMSLRPEQY
+2708 IDAVMSLRSDLY
-2720 SEPFVL
+2720 NDSNVL
-2726 YSVVTPQQDAD
+2726 YSVVTPQQDAA
-2737 YMDAVNRGDM
+2737 YMDAVSRGDM

-2752 MVNEAAERADYFSD
+2752 MVMEAAKAAMPNTKVVDENGNPLVVYHGTFIAKEYIDLDSGTRETIDDTPFTVFNTASDEQLGAHFGTERQAGNVAQRRSMETDWRGSEKVYAVYLNIKKPLNLADNFAWDFDHIGKQLLDKGYITKSEYTELAPTANRDEAMKELLISKGYDGVIYWNNGFEGYGRSYISFSPNQIKSAD
-2766 SSYQGSLA
+2766 PVTYDDQGNVIPLSER
-2774 FNGAAPNNN
+2774 FNPNNN
-2783 GYYETKEQRKQAFDN
+2783 DIRYSMVSPQQDAAYMQAVESGDMEAAQRMVDEAAREAGYISDN
-2798 GELEGDYS
+2798 
-2806 LGDFMDNGV
+2806 DFRMSHTAPN
-2815 DGNDLEWQL
+2815 
-2824 ANPIAASGRDKATLQ
+2824 GRDGFSKSIATTEGIYPEDLYSTQ
-2839 SIKNLNDVVKNGK
+2839 GYRYYGDGDVSMDMESANIFKRLRGNPEALVK
-2852 RTIKMYRAV
+2852 IYRAV
-2861 DSNIKEDSFRN
+2861 PKSLKETKLRN
-2872 GDWITPSREYAE
+2872 GDWVTINRRYAQE
-2884 QHIELQDWDSG
+2884 HGENNIDG
-2895 RIIEQEVSVD
+2895 GYKIIEDEVPAKFVYTDGNSLH
-2905 DIWWN
+2905 
-2910 GDDINEW
+2910 EQ
-2917 GYDDSR
+2917 GYDDG
-2923 NYAYQN
+2923 NEYAYQN

-2954 FNKRSGDIRYSFVG
+2954 FNKRSGDIRYSFIG

-2991 REMEEQGKD
+2991 REMEKQGKD
-3000 AKVVKMATGWERG
+3000 AKAIKLATGWERG

-3018 RYEIAEASMEDIV
+3018 RYEIMDFAIDKDSDFGKWIAKRAEARATHLRKAFRKADKLRQEALLLEPLEDMKLEDILE
-3031 KRMREPILPKIAEIK
+3031 KDSEI
-3046 RLKELARKEYER
+3046 
-3058 FEYLNNNIP
+3058 F
-3067 ARLDSRFTEEE
+3067 
-3078 KQTYR
+3078 
-3083 EQRKERDK
+3083 
-3091 LLQSSHANQTDAE
+3091 
-3104 VIEGELRNDGVE
+3104 
-3116 MTLGEILPEG
+3116 
-3126 NELLKAYPQ
+3126 KAYPQ
-3135 LADIKVRYYNRETL
+3135 LKDYKLKTYFEQSATGGWHDRKNKTINLNKALLNEDGIELSTL
-3149 RDGSYGRY
+3149 
-3157 NDKTNTLFIAAGR
+3157 A
-3170 ERPITEIYSA
+3170 
-3180 LYHEIQHAIQD
+3180 HEIQHVIQN
-3191 IEGFAQGGNP
+3191 IEGFAVGGSP
-3201 QMAAQAVKDM
+3201 SGIAQAVKDM
-3211 DNNAKVWEYKMMLDD
+3211 NNNAKIWSYKQMLDE
-3226 VAQENPGH
+3226 VAKDSPEH
-3234 ADSEQELL
+3234 ADDAEALL
-3242 YDILFDHLL
+3242 KDILEGLGYDTEVYRVIDTDNGFE
-3251 YENDGQAEYN
+3251 YVPKAEYE
-3261 AVRDGWIPEENLR
+3261 ARQDGFIPEENLR

-3285 KGDSYEK
+3285 KGDTYEK
-3292 AHKQWYD
+3292 AYKQWYN
-3299 KLNEAGRT
+3299 KMKEAETT

-3340 RRQLLAADTED
+3340 RRQLLAAETED
-3351 VAREDQLVM
+3351 VVREDQLVM

-3375 TPQERLRLYDA
+3375 TPQERLQLYDA

-3531 AFAERLVA
+3531 GFAQRLVA
-3539 DYEARHGQQK
+3539 DYEARHGRQK

-3575 QELHND
+3575 QELHDD

-3592 RGFDEQVTSAFYTYQ
+3592 RGFDEQVTSAFYAYQ

-3713 SMMRQA
+3713 AMMRQA

-3767 ALNPTGKSKTEE
+3767 ALNPTGKSKAGE
-3779 KLSGLTRSLS
+3779 KLSGLTRTLS
-3789 GLMTTYNPVFMVRN
+3789 GFMTTYNPVFMVRN

-3830 WFGNMNALRKLIKGE
+3830 WFGNMNALRKLIAGK

-3869 RSLNMEKQREDFNK
+3869 RSLNMEKRREDFNK

-3895 AMHKI
+3895 VIHKL
-3900 THWYFDW
+3900 THGYFDW
-3907 MEKRGN
+3907 MEKHGN

-3962 TNYAFFNAAIQ
+3962 TNFAFFNAAIQ

-3982 KDNPGRAAT
+3982 KDNPGRAWT

-4004 YVNMCLLALF
+4004 FVNMCLLAMF

-4025 MTQFVSNTHAVWYI
+4025 MTQFVSNTHAVYYI
-4039 PGAGFLTIPYPQD
+4039 PGAGFLTMPYPQD

-4066 AAGFEKPL
+4066 TAGFEKPL

-4182 AAAWRN
+4182 GAAWRN

-4288 REKKIEEIQSS
+4288 REKKIEEIQNS
-4299 MEYKILTDYDVNS
+4299 MEYKILIDYDVNGK
-4312 MMKDWREERNDI
+4312 MKKWREERNDI
-4324 TNDETLSEEGKQD
+4324 TNDEKLSEEGKQD
-4337 KIITLTY
+4337 KIVTLTY

-4355 EAFLG
+4355 EAFVKSNDP
-4360 EEAPK
+4360 EAPEYK
-4365 RNWFSEF
+4365 GKKSNWFSEF

>member
-1 MSMTTGTNDGGLK
+1 MEEQTTTQTPSSDDGLK
-14 KIYDKSVKD
+14 KIYNKNVEW
-23 GYKGSYD
+23 GYKGTFDQFSS
-30 DFTTYFNA
+30 YFN
-38 SDENRRRVYDK
+38 ENDDNKRKVYDF

-127 TPLPNFTLEQTE
+127 TPLPNFTIEQTE

-164 HNAALTRLAQENG
+164 HNAALTRLAQDNG

-221 AADYLKNGSDQDIKA
+221 TADYLKNGSDPDIKA

-244 QILEQENAAL
+244 QLLEQENAAL

-263 HPGTEQQLNALN
+263 HHGTEQQLNALN

-281 NKRIGAYEAAVAQSD
+281 NKRIGAYEAAVASSHM
-296 KAQEKVNE
+296 AQEKVNE

-329 TMGDWFDSAATP
+329 TMGDWFDRAATP
-341 LYMQKTKD
+341 LYMQMTKD

-411 MFRGMGNSLTLD
+411 MFRGMGNAIDFDLLD
-423 RLSFGIG
+423 YGIG
-430 DALDARA
+430 EAIDDATLRR
-437 IEKAMVKVRDQGV
+437 ISEKVRDKG
-450 ESLTPEERALLESD
+450 EASLTPEERAVLLSD
-464 AVLDLTKSIFNV
+464 EALGLTKSVFNV
-476 DESAFNAGATTME
+476 DESAWNAGANTAE
-489 MLPFIAELWLSGGA
+489 MLPFIVELWLSGGA
-503 LGAIK
+503 NAAIK
-508 GGVKGAIKGGAK
+508 AGVKGAVKGGAK
-520 GFGKGLRAGWKTAM
+520 GFRQGLKAGWKAAM

-594 PEIDADFDF
+594 PEVDADFDF

-612 VAVDEQG
+612 IAVDEQG

-649 KALQPLLDRAG
+649 KALQPLLDRGG
-660 YGLRKLMGGR
+660 YWLRGMMGR
-670 GRAMYKPYLRVVDDW
+670 QGRAMYKPYLRVVDDW

-705 AGSAIRVITGLST
+705 AGSAMRVITGLST

-784 DGADKLDR
+784 DGADMLDR
-792 KTLEILKSIDE
+792 KTLEILKTIDE
-803 KKNNGTLTDEDQR
+803 KKNNGTLTEEDQR

-838 AYMKD
+838 AYTRD

-850 EGITSNLNENGMFAV
+850 EGITSNLNENGMFTV
-865 YEWKHD
+865 YEWNHD

-881 TKDGKATVRIWNGK
+881 TKDGKATVRLWNGK

-930 YTDQTTPMA
+930 YRDQTTPMA

-972 TTDDGTTQTMSERKF
+972 TTDDGTTQTMNERKF
-987 YDYMRDLRDAYEVTA
+987 YDYMRALRDAYEVTA
-1002 GELAAWRVEA
+1002 GQLAAWRVEA
-1012 DTKGKTAAENDDP
+1012 DTKGKTAAENDDL
-1025 QANYGVGREARM
+1025 QAHYGVGREARM

-1074 DLIYDWMQ
+1074 DLMYDWMQ
-1082 NRVGNSYGEAMNQRR
+1082 NRVGDSYGEAMNQRR

-1116 NVTTAVHNGNIVIV
+1116 NCTTAVHNGNIVIV

-1213 VNEDGTISYA
+1213 VNGDGTISYA

-1301 PYTGSQSVF
+1301 PYTGQVQVF

-1318 FDTIDDL
+1318 FDSIDDL
-1325 KKSMQDAANALQTEQ
+1325 KKSMQDAANALQAEQ
-1340 QAAIEAVANRINEL
+1340 QVIQAAVQQQKQAEIDAENAIENEYQKRFEAAKTPKERAQVIQEYLDQIKTEDFTMITNDNLAGVLVESMVKRGIKQEDAIRLATRIQSDIQTANKSQQRVRGFNHPYTGICIHPEDIVSIEDARTTYVHERQHTITRNNVSLQAAVLQAASKDELDTYIAVLSGSPFYKGKDNKTVASEFLSMAMEVAYKSSDVGSALRQFGIENDALIQIITQLDNEQRTDEHLSKSRRTAHVDGSQQGDNRNDDE
-1354 ANAMPN
+1354 NKGREPGRMDGQGP
-1360 ASIKV
+1360 
-1365 VTDINELRPD
+1365 RPIQRGGEQTGSR
-1375 AQEFANQGR
+1375 QEVKTPEQL
-1384 LEAYFDPATNTVVF
+1384 LEAFIAKHGDNTE
-1398 YAPGLVANNSNVD
+1398 N
-1411 GKVIHEVVIH
+1411 K
-1421 YGLKNMLGEK
+1421 
-1431 DYAALCLNIFNNV
+1431 LNKTIESISG
-1444 MDDNDRAQYVQYVKD
+1444 DIR
-1459 SHPNSNLTDEQ
+1459 NL
-1470 IMAMAADEWLAFTY
+1470 
-1484 ENRDIDSIKRE
+1484 
-1495 SLLQTIVN
+1495 
-1503 FIVDLFKKAGV
+1503 
-1514 DLNRDEVMAELD
+1514 
-1526 QLVAASRDW
+1526 
-1535 LRGEQVNQEE
+1535 E
-1545 KKEKAPKEEEKKEEP
+1545 KKLATAEQELKDL
-1560 QPEPTKTR
+1560 PE
-1568 EELIASAVQAA
+1568 AY
-1579 ANFAAQGDPNFVK
+1579 N
-1592 DNLDK
+1592 DK
-1597 AKKRVSNAK
+1597 AKKAIDK
-1606 KRKPTSTDP
+1606 KEKF
-1615 AKRQEQIEKINTEL
+1615 IEKVRNDLEAARKAL
-1629 AEAEN
+1629 APYTAMKEVWDGLVMTN
-1634 ELAFWN
+1634 
-1640 DVQAVINE
+1640 
-1648 AQLAGQTRLNEA
+1648 QTRLNEA

-1667 DSNLNPTIEAEEVH
+1667 DKNLNPTVEAEEVH

-1701 VKKEHRINEQ
+1701 VKKQHRINEK
-1711 SLMQETNWSED
+1711 SLMQETGWSED

-1735 GMTLQEAAENLYNE
+1735 GMTLQEAGENLYNE
-1749 YESEGSEHG
+1749 YESKGSEHG
-1758 WFKDPSEARDKLVSV
+1758 WFKDPSEARDKLISV

-1778 KYGELA
+1778 KYGELT

-1795 ATQQMQAALDAN
+1795 ATQQMQAAIDAN

-1835 DEHGNLSEEALQQFK
+1835 DEQGNLSEEALQQFK
-1850 DFTQGLMIGQEAT
+1850 DFTQGLMIVQKET
-1863 PAEQQTESIDGEGEY
+1863 PAEQPTESIEEGEEFI
-1878 YQPTNEEPPFS
+1878 QPTNEEAPFS
-1889 VVTGNS
+1889 VAGGT
-1895 SEEEQEEAYFGEEPR
+1895 R
-1910 YSVVT
+1910 YS
-1915 DPQLLD
+1915 
-1921 ELNNGKTVKVYRAMQ
+1921 
-1936 MQDGRLYPP
+1936 
-1945 MAGKVNGQWQK
+1945 
-1956 PIELGVWEQADEHP
+1956 
-1970 ELVDKNGKF
+1970 
-1979 KLDKGN
+1979 
-1985 GSSVAAA
+1985 
-1992 YNPYLHT
+1992 
-1999 SRSPLNDQFSSAWNR
+1999 
-2014 PELVTVEVEVPE
+2014 
-2026 IELTSGYKADK
+2026 
-2037 AKDAVGEVEW
+2037 
-2047 KSGPVSGQLAKLGNP
+2047 
-2062 RKVILSR
+2062 
-2069 YDKPVR
+2069 
-2075 IVPNKEVSQRIA
+2075 
-2087 EMLKDTDIEVPFNT
+2087 
-2101 VTPELRQALEEQ
+2101 
-2113 GVKIGKPQKGNAG
+2113 
-2126 DASMSAYNEWKS
+2126 
-2138 NKPLPIDQ
+2138 
-2146 QTPKNTTIDQ
+2146 
-2156 VLYSIKVNHNSPY
+2156 
-2169 LLKKA
+2169 
-2174 DGSFIDPETGE
+2174 
-2185 RLGFDHRFMN
+2185 
-2195 TGEGAQ
+2195 
-2201 VHGWGSYFSVS
+2201 
-2212 DLRGYAD
+2212 
-2219 ARNSNNTSSMRAA
+2219 
-2232 NITYGIDWL
+2232 IT
-2241 EKNPT
+2241 
-2246 YEDWVNSDETRSYY
+2246 
-2260 DTTGTYKYIEEL
+2260 
-2272 KKRGPEWEG
+2272 
-2281 DVKLFEEQ
+2281 
-2289 AKERDQQRN
+2289 
-2298 DEKHLH
+2298 H
-2304 EEYEKLRMAH
+2304 
-2314 LAMASRHHYD
+2314 
-2324 VEIPD
+2324 
-2329 NNGNYLEETAILTK
+2329 
-2343 EQLDRIA
+2343 
-2350 SSFHDVTLNIL
+2350 
-2361 QERGRLSDDMADWRR
+2361 
-2376 GNVER
+2376 
-2381 ATEEIRNHNDITTYG
+2381 
-2396 LYRELIDNFSEEKDV
+2396 
-2411 SKVFFNAG
+2411 
-2419 FTGIHYYGQRDGE
+2419 
-2432 CYVIFDENDARIVDH
+2432 
-2447 VMFSITGLI
+2447 
-2456 TNEQGE
+2456 
-2462 IDYDRVTNLAENIT
+2462 
-2476 NDGASM
+2476 
-2482 GGLGVQEPNGRAT
+2482 
-2495 SRLPRIY
+2495 
-2502 QSTSGMPAAAAE
+2502 
-2514 IIARASYQKIGGER
+2514 
-2528 SAEGRMAQ
+2528 
-2536 TPQAVSFRADTRKA
+2536 
-2550 IESWA
+2550 
-2555 KDQGYWYDEQR
+2555 
-2566 LTDGY
+2566 
-2571 TEIKGG
+2571 
-2577 TESRVFLNGDKTKVR
+2577 
-2592 KLTSYTAAYG
+2592 
-2602 DYMQRLMENVEIFN
+2602 
-2616 ATFPDT
+2616 
-2622 AYEVIGFGQDNNGN
+2622 
-2636 LAAVVEQPYIE
+2636 
-2647 GEKVADIFR
+2647 
-2656 GWDDQ
+2656 
-2661 FGYISNAM
+2661 
-2669 SRLGFRPID
+2669 
-2678 NDGTYT
+2678 
-2684 NGTAYASDINADNMV
+2684 
-2699 VDGEGNPHI
+2699 
-2708 IDAVMSLRPEQY
+2708 
-2720 SEPFVL
+2720 
-2726 YSVVTPQQDAD
+2726 QQDAA
-2737 YMDAVNRGDM
+2737 YMDAVKRGDM

-2752 MVNEAAERADYFSD
+2752 MVLEAAKAAMPNTKVVDENGNPKIVYHQTNWTIYRNRETGQIWDELDWREQEQWDDRDDWEDYWIEEDFYTFSRKNARTTNELD
-2766 SSYQGSLA
+2766 G
-2774 FNGAAPNNN
+2774 FFFAPEYDEYH
-2783 GYYETKEQRKQAFDN
+2783 GY
-2798 GELEGDYS
+2798 GD
-2806 LGDFMDNGV
+2806 
-2815 DGNDLEWQL
+2815 
-2824 ANPIAASGRDKATLQ
+2824 
-2839 SIKNLNDVVKNGK
+2839 
-2852 RTIKMYRAV
+2852 RTIASFV
-2861 DSNIKEDSFRN
+2861 NIENPASQNDYHIDATYNDAGRN
-2872 GDWITPSREYAE
+2872 E
-2884 QHIELQDWDSG
+2884 
-2895 RIIEQEVSVD
+2895 RIRMQQE
-2905 DIWWN
+2905 
-2910 GDDINEW
+2910 
-2917 GYDDSR
+2917 GYDGVI
-2923 NYAYQN
+2923 N
-2929 TKNNRKLLDAVTYDD
+2929 TEDGEVVEYVAFEPSQIKSADPVTYDD

-2954 FNKRSGDIRYSFVG
+2954 FNKRSDDIRFSIANRNQAVFVSNAARAVESIKQEKATPEQWLKMIEKQGGLKAGEDKWLGLSQWLKDSEAKTLTKQQVLDFINENAIKIEEVRYADASDNMTFEALKQNYDYMLREEGYDYAWEQLREQFGDDADIAFTDIGGELEIANAEAAAVLLGSETPINSTRLNYTTEGLDNKREIALTVPTIEPWNEGDDIHFGDAGGGRAVAWIRFGETTDADGNRVLVIDEIQSKRHQEGREKGYKKGTKEDVRKANEATIDAQIHYDTYISDLAEKYNCDRADVYAHATDAEIEEAEARMDAVSATMRAYEQVYEEANGIPQAPFEKNWMELAMKRMLRLAAEEGYGKVAWTTGEQQAKRYSLSTTISKIEKERKNRDITYVDLTVADTNGIISLEVNNDGVVEGVNQSRYDNFVGQPLSNVIGKEWADEVLNSRKRTFNTGEMAIGGEGMKGFYDKMLPSFMNKYGKQWGVKVDKVTMPNLEEGYQTMHSIDVTDAMKESVMSGQLMFSFVG

-3000 AKVVKMATGWERG
+3000 AKAVKMATGWERG

-3018 RYEIAEASMEDIV
+3018 RYEISDENYRFDRSGLTKFWRDNPVPKE
-3031 KRMREPILPKIAEIK
+3031 MRDLV
-3046 RLKELARKEYER
+3046 LKKGR
-3058 FEYLNNNIP
+3058 
-3067 ARLDSRFTEEE
+3067 TEEE
-3078 KQTYR
+3078 TKRLEDYI
-3083 EQRKERDK
+3083 KERQEKMKDFMDHQ
-3091 LLQSSHANQTDAE
+3091 L
-3104 VIEGELRNDGVE
+3104 VITLEDVIAHDELF
-3116 MTLGEILPEG
+3116 
-3126 NELLKAYPQ
+3126 KAYPQ
-3135 LADIKVRYYNRETL
+3135 LKNIKVTFTDTNSNNYDRSKGTLYGYYDDRNKEIVINKNLMNSEKRSTL
-3149 RDGSYGRY
+3149 
-3157 NDKTNTLFIAAGR
+3157 I
-3170 ERPITEIYSA
+3170 
-3180 LYHEIQHAIQD
+3180 HEIQHAIQY
-3191 IEGFAQGGNP
+3191 IEGFAKGGNP
-3201 QMAAQAVKDM
+3201 STTKQAVD
-3211 DNNAKVWEYKMMLDD
+3211 DVVNNAKIWGYKLELDG
-3226 VAQENPGH
+3226 VAKDHPEH

-3242 YDILFDHLL
+3242 YDILFDYLG

-3261 AVRDGWIPEENLR
+3261 ARKDGWIPEENLR

-3279 IYQGKI
+3279 IFQGRI
-3285 KGDSYEK
+3285 NGEAYEK
-3292 AHKQWYD
+3292 AYEKYI
-3299 KLNEAGRT
+3299 GRMQERGST
-3307 TYYEGTPF
+3307 QFWNGTPF

-3326 ARNVQTRLGFTEEQ
+3326 ARNVQTRLRFTEEQ
-3340 RRQLLAADTED
+3340 RRQLLAAETED

-3450 EAETKYYEPMMKAIA
+3450 IAETKYYEPMMKAIA
-3465 ALTGRTSKKG
+3465 ALTGKTSKKG

-3575 QELHND
+3575 QELHDD

-3592 RGFDEQVTSAFYTYQ
+3592 RGFDEPVTSAYYFYQ

-3692 YPNLSNVSQ
+3692 YPKLSNVSQ

-3724 RPSSRTAGGVRIHPS
+3724 RPSSRTAGGVRIHPT

-3767 ALNPTGKSKTEE
+3767 ALNPTGKSKAGE

-3907 MEKRGN
+3907 MREYGN

-3991 AAVSTMIYSMAIP
+3991 AAVSTMIFSMAIP
-4004 YVNMCLLALF
+4004 YVNMCLLAMF

-4025 MTQFVSNTHAVWYI
+4025 MTQFVSNTHAVYYI

-4066 AAGFEKPL
+4066 TTGFEKPL

-4203 GTVKLMSDIAVYF
+4203 GTVKLVSDIAVYF

-4288 REKKIEEIQSS
+4288 REKKIEEIQNS
-4299 MEYKILTDYDVNS
+4299 MEYKILTDYDVNGK
-4312 MMKDWREERNDI
+4312 MKKWREERNDI
-4324 TNDETLSEEGKQD
+4324 TNDGTLSEEGKQD
-4337 KIITLTY
+4337 KIVTLTY

-4365 RNWFSEF
+4365 RNWFSDF
-4372 YRDASTEA
+4372 YYD
-4380 YTHNRKEQE
+4380 KKGEQE
-4389 QEEE
+4389 